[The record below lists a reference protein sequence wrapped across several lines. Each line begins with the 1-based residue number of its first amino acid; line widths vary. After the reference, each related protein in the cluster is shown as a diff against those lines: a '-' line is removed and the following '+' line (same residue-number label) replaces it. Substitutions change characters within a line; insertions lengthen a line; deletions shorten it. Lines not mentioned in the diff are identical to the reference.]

1 MIVQEYLRRL
11 LKDKARLRK
20 WKRIMI
26 ALSCI
31 VVVCTV
37 YALSL
42 PAQTLTCDKEE
53 HTHTAEC
60 YDENNELICEKEE
73 HTHTD
78 DCNKQEEVNEQEE
91 VVKDEPETQN
101 KDEQVSQE
109 SEEETTTTT
118 ETTTETTKQPFDLSL
133 DANKDKIKS
142 IDVYYKDASDKW
154 QSLNSGTADPNSTE
168 LYLKVEFYE
177 IDTEVLL
184 EQHDGILVYSLPD
197 FMRDFEKAGNGN
209 LLAGERNIGTIEIE
223 NNQVK
228 ITLKKDYL
236 NELVTNSSNQLDG
249 SFYVKGQIDL
259 TEINKNN
266 GQATLVVG
274 KKTVTLDYGP
284 DCIEEFG
291 SVTIDKQIPNVDK
304 KDNSLTYTVTVT
316 AGKDGCKGLYV
327 VDKFTSNS
335 NLVSYL
341 GNISSTETT
350 LTSEDNRKDPCD
362 PFETIEKSSSQSHGK
377 IYKANIP
384 DSNQT
389 NITNP
394 YIVWN
399 IGNMEPNEIRTLTY
413 YVKLKDKESLNGNT
427 INNSASLYS
436 KGSTDTYD
444 KGIGTA
450 KFTPKID
457 YSNQFTKTV
466 DGNITRNKDGSYTIP
481 FKSYIS
487 IHEATSNY
495 TIKNLQFYDYL
506 KHDLNTEIN
515 DDLLQ
520 YIHFNKSSFKLYKN
534 NDNNPV
540 DASQYNIK
548 WSTDNTE
555 FKEWN
560 ENDNFRS
567 FVLSGNEDTPINLSP
582 GDSCYITYSVT
593 VKPEAFAKLHTD
605 SINAFNR
612 FIAHADNVDKQSKF
626 TGGFE
631 AWNSISNIKTYE
643 WNGKQVEHT
652 ATTSSKIETMSGDRF
667 IYENKA
673 IQKDSTSDT
682 SFTIPEGSY
691 KYTVE
696 TNKTL
701 NDFNV
706 NEVKMTDTLTSKHMK
721 YVGYMKVDALEAEV
735 NSQKLQWDEASQNYK
750 LQSTYNVVETKWVKI
765 DDQNSFSLK
774 PSELGWTD
782 KNYYA
787 YRFTYYAKP
796 DNLDTFTETKVKNK
810 FTLEGVV
817 KKGTGEFTFNKE
829 DVSKETTLTIKGN
842 LNLKAN
848 KQSWYYKEPNT
859 DSNTW
864 ANGELYWVVD
874 IGGTQINKDMVFRD
888 LIKTGDGITPS
899 NLRQGSLV
907 GIYKGTLPEGKN
919 ISDYK
924 DIEDLKNKSGL
935 TPIND
940 KFISQL
946 NGTNELL
953 LTAKDDIQLGN
964 EKVYM
969 IIKSEPSE
977 LPSPTNNRDT
987 KTYKNSIYI
996 KEDGEYVSEIP
1007 AEKTLYTSPKI
1018 LKELGQVFKYDGTKV
1033 TTLQIGADKKGNGD
1047 ADPSKIDTNL
1057 LNKSLNKSHGVFIS
1071 WAFKVNYDG
1080 QLSGDYDVIDDIPDG
1095 MEFSYM
1101 RVKWHGDE
1109 YDASKVTSKTI
1120 DNPGS
1125 GWEFRENDST
1135 NDNGN
1140 SEHTIYYVNIDRKQ
1154 TKIRLGEFVSK
1165 SIRDNNS
1172 VDVQVVCRITDPQVL
1187 LGAQPSDFINKVTL
1201 QKNGKDI
1208 ATSSSQVPVK
1218 LNKTDKN
1225 IVKEIAKKNGQKLEF
1240 EINTNQLGQTLP
1252 TNDNGGLTLVDRL
1265 GDNLR
1270 LDITSVKVYKNNNEE
1285 VTGCVIAYQ
1294 DKTLEISNIPNDVPI
1309 KIRYT
1314 VTVNMKP
1321 GDPVNIANTAYW
1333 KGYSE
1338 NGGDTVLESYS
1349 YSVSGTIGA
1358 SSVVNFKL
1366 TKLDQ
1371 NNLDKVLKG
1380 ATFQIEKCTFD
1391 EYGKMATS
1399 DKMDL
1404 TTGDDG
1410 TIAQNLQYDTLYKI
1424 TETKAPDGYVLNKEP
1439 IYIFD
1444 VYKAKDSDVDTITQ
1458 YLKTEDLRV
1467 SYQEENF
1474 SLGVTNHKGEI
1485 TVVKKFINDAAGKST
1500 KPVSGTYRFG
1510 LYDDPNKLEKP
1521 LQPPKTITYSANDNP
1536 DKSVKFENLELDKTY
1551 YVYELDDKDQP
1562 ITDTSK
1568 EVTINTMN
1576 YQVVYKNETKNT
1588 DTSSAQNGETI
1599 VVTNKSRTKILPS
1612 TGSVGTL
1619 IYRLL
1624 GATLVVASLICLSN
1638 INKNNR
1644 KEKRRK
1650 R

>member
-42 PAQTLTCDKEE
+42 PAQTFACDKEE

-73 HTHTD
+73 HTHNEY
-78 DCNKQEEVNEQEE
+78 CNKQEEVANN
-91 VVKDEPETQN
+91 EPETIN
-101 KDEQVSQE
+101 DEQVSQV
-109 SEEETTTTT
+109 SEVEEPTTTTTTT
-118 ETTTETTKQPFDLSL
+118 ETTTEPFDLSSE
-133 DANKDKIKS
+133 ANKGKIKS
-142 IDVYYKDASDKW
+142 VVMYYKDANDKW
-154 QSLNSGTADPNSTE
+154 QNLDEGDAKPNSTE
-168 LYLKVEFYE
+168 LYLKVEFDQ
-177 IDTEVLL
+177 IDTKNLL
-184 EQHDGILVYSLPD
+184 EQHNGTLVYKLPD
-197 FMRDFEKAGNGN
+197 FMRDFEKAGNGT
-209 LLAGERNIGTIEIE
+209 LLAGDKNIGTIDIE
-223 NNQVK
+223 NTQVK
-228 ITLKKDYL
+228 FTLDQTYL
-236 NELVTNSSNQLDG
+236 KNLVDHGNNQLNG

-259 TEINKNN
+259 TKINSTN
-266 GQATLVVG
+266 GKATLTVG
-274 KKTVTLDYGP
+274 NKKVTLDYGP
-284 DCIEEFG
+284 DCIEKFG
-291 SVTIDKQIPNVDK
+291 SVTISKQIPNVDK

-316 AGKDGCKGLYV
+316 AGNDGCKGLYV
-327 VDKFTSNS
+327 VDKFISNS
-335 NLVSYL
+335 NLVNYL

-350 LTSEDNRKDPCD
+350 LTSEDNRQDPD
-362 PFETIEKSSSQSHGK
+362 PFETIVNSSSQSHGK
-377 IYKANIP
+377 IYKAKIP
-384 DSNQT
+384 DSNTKIPASGEQ
-389 NITNP
+389 NITDP
-394 YIVWN
+394 CIVWN
-399 IGNMEPNEIRTLTY
+399 IGNMEPNEIRKLTY
-413 YVKLKDKESLNGNT
+413 YVKLNDNESLNGNT
-427 INNSASLYS
+427 IKNNATLYS
-436 KGSTDTYD
+436 KSDTGTYY
-444 KGIGTA
+444 KGEGNPD
-450 KFTPKID
+450 FTPKID

-466 DGNITRNKDGSYTIP
+466 DGNITRNTDGSYTIP
-481 FKSYIS
+481 FKSSIS
-487 IHEATSNY
+487 IKKDTSNY

-515 DDLLQ
+515 DDLLK

-534 NDNNPV
+534 NNPV

-548 WSTDNTE
+548 WSTDNTN

-560 ENDNFRS
+560 DKDNFRS
-567 FVLSGNEDTPINLSP
+567 FILSGNEDTPIDLSP
-582 GDSCYITYSVT
+582 GESCYITYSVT

-605 SINAFNR
+605 SIRAFNR
-612 FIAHADNVDKQSKF
+612 FIAHADNVNKRDDF
-626 TGGFE
+626 AGGFE

-643 WNGKQVEHT
+643 WNGKQVDPN
-652 ATTSSKIETMSGDRF
+652 ATTSSETETMNEDRF
-667 IYENKA
+667 VYTGSEI
-673 IQKDSTSDT
+673 IKDSSSSTT
-682 SFTIPEGSY
+682 FTIPEGSY

-706 NEVKMTDTLTSKHMK
+706 NEVTMTDTLTSKHMK
-721 YVGYMKVDALEAEV
+721 YVGYMKVEALEADSISRDLNKGTNDTYTL
-735 NSQKLQWDEASQNYK
+735 NSNY
-750 LQSTYNVVETKWVKI
+750 TPVDTKWIKI
-765 DDQNSFSLK
+765 DDQQSFSLK
-774 PSELGWTD
+774 PSALGWTD
-782 KNYYA
+782 KNYA
-787 YRFTYYAKP
+787 YRFTYYAQP
-796 DNLDTFTETKVKNK
+796 GNLDAFTETKVKNK

-817 KKGTGEFTFNKE
+817 KKGDGTFTFKQE

-842 LNLKAN
+842 LNLTAN
-848 KQSWYYKEPNT
+848 KQSWYYKEP

-864 ANGELYWVVD
+864 TNGELYWVVD

-924 DIEDLKNKSGL
+924 DIEDLKNNSGL
-935 TPIND
+935 APIDD
-940 KFISQL
+940 KFNSQL

-953 LTAKDDIQLGN
+953 LTAKENIGLGN

-987 KTYKNSIYI
+987 KTFKNSISI
-996 KEDGEYVSEIP
+996 EEDGEYVSEIV
-1007 AEKTLYTSPKI
+1007 AEKTLYTSPEI
-1018 LKELGQVFKYDGTKV
+1018 LKELGQVFKYDGTRV
-1033 TTLQIGADKKGNGD
+1033 TTLQKGADKKNNGD

-1057 LNKSLNKSHGVFIS
+1057 LDKSKGVFIS

-1080 QLSGDYDVIDDIPDG
+1080 QLSGAYDVIDDIPDG

-1101 RVKWHGDE
+1101 RVKWHGD
-1109 YDASKVTSKTI
+1109 DASQVTSKTI
-1120 DNPGS
+1120 ENFDSNA
-1125 GWEFRENDST
+1125 WEQKYNDST
-1135 NDNGN
+1135 NDNN
-1140 SEHTIYYVNIDRKQ
+1140 KSEHTIYYVSKDKKR
-1154 TKIRLGEFVSK
+1154 TMIRLGEFVSK

-1208 ATSSSQVPVK
+1208 ATSSSKVPVQ
-1218 LNKTDKN
+1218 LNDTDKN
-1225 IVKEIAKKNGQKLEF
+1225 INKELAKKNGQKLEF
-1240 EINTNQLGQTLP
+1240 EIDTNQLGQTLP
-1252 TNDNGGLTLVDRL
+1252 TNDNGGLTLVDKL

-1270 LDITSVKVYKNNNEE
+1270 LDTTSVKVYKNNNEE
-1285 VTGCVIAYQ
+1285 VTGCKIAYQ
-1294 DKTLEISNIPNDVPI
+1294 DNTLEIRNIPNDIPI
-1309 KIRYT
+1309 KIKYT

-1338 NGGDTVLESYS
+1338 KGGDTVLESYS

-1366 TKLDQ
+1366 TKQDQ
-1371 NNLDKVLKG
+1371 NNLSNVLNG
-1380 ATFQIEKCTFD
+1380 ATFEIEKCTFD
-1391 EYGKMATS
+1391 EHGKMVTS

-1410 TIAQNLQYDTLYKI
+1410 TITQNLQYDTLYKI

-1500 KPVSGTYRFG
+1500 KPVSGIYRFG

-1536 DKSVKFENLELDKTY
+1536 DKSVKFENLELNKTY
-1551 YVYELDDKDQP
+1551 YVYELDDQDKP
-1562 ITDTSK
+1562 ITDTLK

-1612 TGSVGTL
+1612 TGSIGTL

-1624 GATLVVASLICLSN
+1624 GATLVVVSVICLSN

-1644 KEKRRK
+1644 KKNRRK
-1650 R
+1650 K

>member
-1 MIVQEYLRRL
+1 
-11 LKDKARLRK
+11 
-20 WKRIMI
+20 MI

-78 DCNKQEEVNEQEE
+78 DCYKQEEVNEQEE
-91 VVKDEPETQN
+91 VVEDEPETIN
-101 KDEQVSQE
+101 NEQVSHE

-118 ETTTETTKQPFDLSL
+118 TTETTTEPFDLSS
-133 DANKDKIKS
+133 DANKEKITS
-142 IDVYYKDASDKW
+142 IVMYFKDENGTWNNLEDGNASP
-154 QSLNSGTADPNSTE
+154 SSTE
-168 LYLKVEFYE
+168 LYLKVEFDK
-177 IDTEVLL
+177 IDTKNLL
-184 EQHDGILVYSLPD
+184 EQHNGILVYSLPK
-197 FMRDFEKAGNGN
+197 FMRDFKNAGNGN

-223 NNQVK
+223 NNQAK

-266 GQATLVVG
+266 GKATLVVG
-274 KKTVTLDYGP
+274 KKTVILDYGKE
-284 DCIEEFG
+284 CIEKFG
-291 SVTIDKQIPNVDK
+291 SVTIDKQISNVDK
-304 KDNSLTYTVTVT
+304 VNNYLTYTVTVT

-327 VDKFTSNS
+327 VDKFTSNA
-335 NLVSYL
+335 NLVSYA

-350 LTSEDNRKDPCD
+350 LTSNDNKKD
-362 PFETIEKSSSQSHGK
+362 PFEMLIEASHGK
-377 IYKANIP
+377 IYKAEIP
-384 DSNQT
+384 DATTKIPKPGASE
-389 NITNP
+389 IKNP
-394 YIVWN
+394 CIVWN
-399 IGNMEPNEIRTLTY
+399 IGNMGPNESRMLTY
-413 YVKLKDKESLNGNT
+413 YVKLNDKESLKDKP
-427 INNSASLYS
+427 IDNSASLYS

-444 KGIGTA
+444 KGSEKA
-450 KFTPKID
+450 SFTPTIV
-457 YSNQFTKTV
+457 YSSFEKYV
-466 DGNITRNKDGSYTIP
+466 DGTIKRNSDGSYTIP
-481 FKSYIS
+481 FKSLIS
-487 IHEATSNY
+487 IKKDESNY

-506 KHDLNTEIN
+506 KHNMNTEI
-515 DDLLQ
+515 DADLLQ
-520 YIHFNKSSFKLYKN
+520 YIHFDRNSFKLYMN
-534 NDNNPV
+534 NDNKPV
-540 DASQYNIK
+540 DSSQYNIK
-548 WSTDNTE
+548 WSTKTDNTG
-555 FKEWN
+555 FQEW
-560 ENDNFRS
+560 DDKVNFRS
-567 FVLSGNEDTPINLSP
+567 FVLSGNKDNPINLSP
-582 GDSCYITYSVT
+582 GESCYITYNVI
-593 VKPEAFAKLHTD
+593 VKPEAFAQMHTDTLHT
-605 SINAFNR
+605 FNR
-612 FIAHADNVDKQSKF
+612 FIAHADNVDKRDDF
-626 TGGFE
+626 AGGFE
-631 AWNSISNIKTYE
+631 AWNSIANIKTYE
-643 WNGKQVEHT
+643 WNGKQVEQT
-652 ATTSSKIETMSGDRF
+652 ATTTSQKVTMSRDRF

-673 IQKDSTSDT
+673 IQKDSTSNT

-706 NEVKMTDTLTSKHMK
+706 NEVTMTDTLTSKHLK
-721 YVGYMKVDALEAEV
+721 YVGYMKVEALEADSISRDLNKGTNDTYTL
-735 NSQKLQWDEASQNYK
+735 NSNY
-750 LQSTYNVVETKWVKI
+750 TTVDTKWIKI
-765 DDQNSFSLK
+765 DGQKTFSLK

-782 KNYYA
+782 KNYA

-796 DNLDTFTETKVKNK
+796 DDLSAFTETKVKNK

-817 KKGTGEFTFNKE
+817 KKGDGTFTFNKE

-842 LNLKAN
+842 LNLTAN

-859 DSNTW
+859 DTNTW
-864 ANGELYWVVD
+864 TNGELYWVVD
-874 IGGTQINKDMVFRD
+874 IGGSQINKDMVFRD
-888 LIKTGDGITPS
+888 LIKTGDGITNS
-899 NLRQGSLV
+899 ILREGSLV

-935 TPIND
+935 TPID
-940 KFISQL
+940 GKFTSQL

-953 LTAKDDIQLGN
+953 LTANDDIQLGN

-1033 TTLQIGADKKGNGD
+1033 TTLKIGADKKNNGD
-1047 ADPSKIDTNL
+1047 ADPYKIDTNL
-1057 LNKSLNKSHGVFIS
+1057 LEKSRGVFIS

-1080 QLSGDYDVIDDIPDG
+1080 QLSGAYDVIDDIPDG
-1095 MEFSYM
+1095 MEFIYM
-1101 RVKWHGDE
+1101 RVKWHGD
-1109 YDASKVTSKTI
+1109 DASKVTSKKI
-1120 DNPGS
+1120 DNLS
-1125 GWEFRENDST
+1125 GWEFNENDST
-1135 NDNGN
+1135 NDNN
-1140 SEHTIYYVNIDRKQ
+1140 NPEHTIYYVSKDKKR
-1154 TKIRLGEFVSK
+1154 TMIRLGDFTSK
-1165 SIRDNNS
+1165 SVRDNNS
-1172 VDVQVVCRITDPQVL
+1172 VDVQIVCRITDPQVL
-1187 LGAQPSDFINKVTL
+1187 LSAQPSDFINKVTL
-1201 QKNGKDI
+1201 QKDGKDI
-1208 ATSSSQVPVK
+1208 TTSSSKVPVQ
-1218 LNKTDKN
+1218 LTKTDKN
-1225 IVKEIAKKNGQKLEF
+1225 IDKQLAKKNGQKLEF

-1252 TNDNGGLTLVDRL
+1252 TNDNGGLTLVDKL
-1265 GDNLR
+1265 GDNLK
-1270 LDITSVKVYKNNNEE
+1270 LDTTSVKVFNSNNEE
-1285 VTGCVIAYQ
+1285 LTDCKKSYQ
-1294 DKTLEISNIPNDVPI
+1294 NNILEIKIPNNIPI
-1309 KIRYT
+1309 KITYT
-1314 VTVNMKP
+1314 ATVNAKP
-1321 GDPVNIANTAYW
+1321 GDSVNIANTAYW

-1338 NGGDTVLESYS
+1338 NGGETVQERCSYN
-1349 YSVSGTIGA
+1349 VSGTFGA

-1366 TKLDQ
+1366 TKQDE
-1371 NNLDKVLKG
+1371 NDMDKVLND
-1380 ATFQIEKCTFD
+1380 ATFKIEKCTFD
-1391 EYGKMATS
+1391 ADGKMTTS
-1399 DKMDL
+1399 DISTV
-1404 TTGDDG
+1404 TTDENG

-1424 TETKAPDGYVLNKEP
+1424 TETQAPNGYVLNKEP

-1444 VYKAKDSDVDTITQ
+1444 VNKAKDSDVDTITQ

-1467 SYQEENF
+1467 RYQEENF
-1474 SLGVTNHKGEI
+1474 SIGVTNHKGEI
-1485 TVVKKFINDAAGKST
+1485 TVVKKFINDAAGKSI

-1510 LYDDPNKLEKP
+1510 LYDDQNKW
-1521 LQPPKTITYSANDNP
+1521 LQTQSITYNVGDTQ
-1536 DKSVKFENLELDKTY
+1536 DKSVKFENLELNRTY
-1551 YVYELDDKDQP
+1551 YVYELDDQDKP

-1576 YQVVYKNETKNT
+1576 YQVFYEKNGTA
-1588 DTSSAQNGETI
+1588 TSSAQNGDTVI
-1599 VVTNKSRTKILPS
+1599 VTNKSRTKILPS
-1612 TGSVGTL
+1612 TGSMGTL

-1638 INKNNR
+1638 INKNKR

>member
-1 MIVQEYLRRL
+1 MQEYLRRL

-20 WKRIMI
+20 WKRVMI

-78 DCNKQEEVNEQEE
+78 DCYKQEEVNEQEE
-91 VVKDEPETQN
+91 VVKDELETIN
-101 KDEQVSQE
+101 NEQVSQE
-109 SEEETTTTT
+109 SEEETTTTTTT
-118 ETTTETTKQPFDLSL
+118 ETTTETTKQPFDLSSE
-133 DANKDKIKS
+133 ANKDKITS
-142 IDVYYKDASDKW
+142 VFMYYKDADDKW
-154 QSLNSGTADPNSTE
+154 QNLDKGDAKPNSTE
-168 LYLKVEFYE
+168 LYLKVEFDK
-177 IDTEVLL
+177 INTKNLL
-184 EQHDGILVYSLPD
+184 EQHNGILLYSLPD
-197 FMRDFEKAGNGN
+197 FMRDFEKAGNGT
-209 LLAGERNIGTIEIE
+209 LLAGDKNIGTIEIE
-223 NNQVK
+223 KNKVK
-228 ITLKKDYL
+228 FTLDHTYL
-236 NELVTNSSNQLDG
+236 KGLVDKGSNQLNG

-259 TEINKNN
+259 TKINQNN
-266 GQATLVVG
+266 GEAKLVVG
-274 KKTVTLDYGP
+274 DKTVTLNYGP
-284 DCIEEFG
+284 DCIEKFG
-291 SVTIDKQIPNVDK
+291 SVDMKKEMSNVDK
-304 KDNSLTYTVTVT
+304 VNNYLTYTVTVT
-316 AGKDGCKGLYV
+316 AGKDGCKDLYV
-327 VDKFTSNS
+327 VDKFTSNA
-335 NLVSYL
+335 NLVSYA

-350 LTSEDNRKDPCD
+350 LTSEDNNKD
-362 PFETIEKSSSQSHGK
+362 PFETIISGATHGK
-377 IYKANIP
+377 IYKASIP
-384 DSNQT
+384 DATTKIPDAGVSD
-389 NITNP
+389 ITNP
-394 YIVWN
+394 CIVWH
-399 IGNMEPNEIRTLTY
+399 IGDMKPNESRTLTY
-413 YVKLKDKESLNGNT
+413 YVKLNDKANLSGQT
-427 INNSASLYS
+427 IKNNASLYS
-436 KGSTDTYD
+436 KSSKDIYEKKVDD
-444 KGIGTA
+444 KNRNA
-450 KFTPKID
+450 EFTPKID

-466 DGNITRNKDGSYTIP
+466 NGNITRNKDGSYTIP

-487 IHEATSNY
+487 IHEDTSNY

-548 WSTDNTE
+548 WSTDNTK

-560 ENDNFRS
+560 DEDNFRS

-582 GDSCYITYSVT
+582 GESCYITYSVT

-605 SINAFNR
+605 SIHAFNR
-612 FIAHADNVDKQSKF
+612 FIAHADNVDEQSKF
-626 TGGFE
+626 AGGFE

-643 WNGKQVEHT
+643 WNGKQVEQT
-652 ATTSSKIETMSGDRF
+652 ATTSSKIETMSGDKF
-667 IYENKA
+667 IYENNK
-673 IQKDSTSDT
+673 IIKDLTSNT
-682 SFTIPEGSY
+682 NFTIPEGSY

-774 PSELGWTD
+774 PSELGWTN
-782 KNYYA
+782 KNYA
-787 YRFTYYAKP
+787 YRFTYYARP
-796 DNLDTFTETKVKNK
+796 DDLSTFTETKVKNK

-817 KKGTGEFTFNKE
+817 KKGDGTITTFDKE
-829 DVSKETTLTIKGN
+829 DVSRETTLTIKGN
-842 LNLKAN
+842 LNLTAN
-848 KQSWYYKEPNT
+848 KQSWYYKEP

-864 ANGELYWVVD
+864 TNGELYWVVD

-899 NLRQGSLV
+899 NLREGSLV
-907 GIYKGTLPEGKN
+907 GIYKGTLKEGKN

-935 TPIND
+935 TSID
-940 KFISQL
+940 GKFTSQL

-953 LTAKDDIQLGN
+953 LTANDDIQLGN

-1033 TTLQIGADKKGNGD
+1033 TTLQIGADKKNNGD

-1057 LNKSLNKSHGVFIS
+1057 LEKSRGVFIS

-1080 QLSGDYDVIDDIPDG
+1080 QLSGAYDVIDDIPDG
-1095 MEFSYM
+1095 MEFTYM
-1101 RVKWHGDE
+1101 RVKWHGD
-1109 YDASKVTSKTI
+1109 DASKVTSKTI
-1120 DNPGS
+1120 ENLDSNA
-1125 GWEFRENDST
+1125 WEQKYNYST

-1140 SEHTIYYVNIDRKQ
+1140 SEHTIYYVSKDKKQ
-1154 TKIRLGEFVSK
+1154 TMIRLGEFVSK

-1201 QKNGKDI
+1201 QKDGKDI
-1208 ATSSSQVPVK
+1208 ATSSSKVPVQ
-1218 LNKTDKN
+1218 LDDTDKN
-1225 IVKEIAKKNGQKLEF
+1225 IDKKLVNKNGQKLDF
-1240 EINTNQLGQTLP
+1240 EINTNQLSQTLP
-1252 TNDNGGLTLVDRL
+1252 TNDNGELTLVDKL
-1265 GDNLR
+1265 GDNLK
-1270 LDITSVKVYKNNNEE
+1270 LDTTSVKVFNSNNEE
-1285 VTGCVIAYQ
+1285 LTDCKKSYQ
-1294 DKTLEISNIPNDVPI
+1294 NNILEIKIPNNIPI
-1309 KIRYT
+1309 KITYT
-1314 VTVNMKP
+1314 ATVNAKP
-1321 GDPVNIANTAYW
+1321 GDSVNIANTAYW

-1338 NGGDTVLESYS
+1338 NGGGTVQQSYS
-1349 YSVSGTIGA
+1349 YNVSGTIGA

-1366 TKLDQ
+1366 TKQDE
-1371 NNLDKVLKG
+1371 NDMDKVLND
-1380 ATFQIEKCTFD
+1380 ATFKIEKCTFD
-1391 EYGKMATS
+1391 ADGKMTTS
-1399 DKMDL
+1399 DISTV
-1404 TTGDDG
+1404 TTDENG
-1410 TIAQNLQYDTLYKI
+1410 TITQNLQYDTLYKI

-1444 VYKAKDSDVDTITQ
+1444 VNKAKDSDVGPIKQ
-1458 YLKTEDLRV
+1458 YLKNEDLKVR
-1467 SYQEENF
+1467 YQEENF
-1474 SLGVTNHKGEI
+1474 SLGVMNHKGEI
-1485 TVVKKFINDAAGKST
+1485 TVVKKFINDAAGKSI
-1500 KPVSGTYRFG
+1500 KPVSGAYRFG
-1510 LYDDPNKLEKP
+1510 LYDDQNKW
-1521 LQPPKTITYSANDNP
+1521 LQTQSITYNVGDTQ
-1536 DKSVKFENLELDKTY
+1536 DKSVKFENLELNRTY

-1576 YQVVYKNETKNT
+1576 YQVFYEKNGTA
-1588 DTSSAQNGETI
+1588 TSSAQNGDTVI
-1599 VVTNKSRTKILPS
+1599 VTNKSRTKILPS
-1612 TGSVGTL
+1612 TGSMGTL

>member
-1 MIVQEYLRRL
+1 MQEYLRRL

-91 VVKDEPETQN
+91 VVKDKPEAQN
-101 KDEQVSQE
+101 KDEQVSQV
-109 SEEETTTTT
+109 SEEETTTTTT
-118 ETTTETTKQPFDLSL
+118 ETTTETTKQPFDLSS
-133 DANKDKIKS
+133 DANKEKIKS
-142 IDVYYKDASDKW
+142 VDVYYKDANDKW
-154 QSLNSGTADPNSTE
+154 QSLNEGNADPNSTE
-168 LYLKVEFYE
+168 LYLKVEFDE

-184 EQHDGILVYSLPD
+184 EQHDGILVYNLPAC
-197 FMRDFEKAGNGN
+197 MRDFEKAGNGI
-209 LLAGERNIGTIEIE
+209 LKAGNEDIGKIEIE
-223 NNQVK
+223 NNKVK
-228 ITLKKDYL
+228 VTLDKKYL
-236 NELVTNSSNQLDG
+236 NKLVTNSNNQLNG

-259 TEINKNN
+259 TKINKSD
-266 GQATLVVG
+266 GKATLTVG
-274 KKTVTLDYGP
+274 NKTITLDYGP
-284 DCIEEFG
+284 DCIEKFG
-291 SVTIDKQIPNVDK
+291 SVTIDKQISNVDK

-341 GNISSTETT
+341 GNISSTETELNST
-350 LTSEDNRKDPCD
+350 DNKQD

-377 IYKANIP
+377 IYKAKIP
-384 DSNQT
+384 DSNT
-389 NITNP
+389 KIPASGEPNITNP
-394 YIVWN
+394 CIVWN

-427 INNSASLYS
+427 IKNSASLYS

-444 KGIGTA
+444 KGTGNA
-450 KFTPKID
+450 DFTPKID
-457 YSNQFTKTV
+457 YDGLFKKTV
-466 DGNITRNKDGSYTIP
+466 DGNITRNADDGSYTIP
-481 FKSYIS
+481 FKSSIS
-487 IHEATSNY
+487 IKKDTSNY

-515 DDLLQ
+515 ADLLQ
-520 YIHFNKSSFKLYKN
+520 YIHFDKSTFKLYKN
-534 NDNNPV
+534 NSVV
-540 DASQYNIK
+540 DSAKYNIK

-560 ENDNFRS
+560 DKDNFRS

-582 GDSCYITYSVT
+582 GESCYITYNVT

-612 FIAHADNVDKQSKF
+612 FIAHADNVDEQSKF
-626 TGGFE
+626 AGGFE

-643 WNGKQVEHT
+643 WNGKQVEKT
-652 ATTSSKIETMSGDRF
+652 ATTSSKTETMSGDRF
-667 IYENKA
+667 IYENKE
-673 IQKDSTSDT
+673 IQKDSTSNT

-706 NEVKMTDTLTSKHMK
+706 NEVTMTDTLTSKHMK
-721 YVGYMKVDALEAEV
+721 YVGYMKVDALEADSISRDLNKGTNDTYTL
-735 NSQKLQWDEASQNYK
+735 NSNY
-750 LQSTYNVVETKWVKI
+750 TTVDTKWIKI
-765 DDQNSFSLK
+765 DDQQSFSLK
-774 PSELGWTD
+774 PSALGWTD
-782 KNYYA
+782 KNYA

-796 DNLDTFTETKVKNK
+796 DNLDAFTETKVKNK

-817 KKGTGEFTFNKE
+817 KKGDGTFTFNKE

-842 LNLKAN
+842 LNLNAN
-848 KQSWYYKEPNT
+848 KQSWYYKEP

-864 ANGELYWVVD
+864 TNGELYWVVD

-899 NLRQGSLV
+899 NLREGSLV
-907 GIYKGTLPEGKN
+907 GIYKGTLKEGKN

-935 TPIND
+935 TSIDD
-940 KFISQL
+940 KFNSQL

-953 LTAKDDIQLGN
+953 LTAKEDISLGN

-1018 LKELGQVFKYDGTKV
+1018 LKELGQVFKYDGTTV
-1033 TTLQIGADKKGNGD
+1033 TTLQIGADKKNNGD
-1047 ADPSKIDTNL
+1047 ADPNKIDTKL
-1057 LNKSLNKSHGVFIS
+1057 LDNSKGVFIS

-1109 YDASKVTSKTI
+1109 DAASKVTSKTI

-1125 GWEFRENDST
+1125 GWEFRENDSP
-1135 NDNGN
+1135 NDNKK
-1140 SEHTIYYVNIDRKQ
+1140 SEHTIYYVSKDKKR
-1154 TKIRLGEFVSK
+1154 TMIRLGEFVSK

-1172 VDVQVVCRITDPQVL
+1172 VDVQVVCRVTDPQVL
-1187 LGAQPSDFINKVTL
+1187 LGAQPNNFINKVTL
-1201 QKNGKDI
+1201 QKDGKDI
-1208 ATSSSQVPVK
+1208 ATSSSKVPVQ
-1218 LNKTDKN
+1218 LDDTDKN
-1225 IVKEIAKKNGQKLEF
+1225 IDKKLVNKNGQKLEF

-1252 TNDNGGLTLVDRL
+1252 TNDNGELTLVDRL
-1265 GDNLR
+1265 GDNLK
-1270 LDITSVKVYKNNNEE
+1270 LDTTSVKVFNSNNEE
-1285 VTGCVIAYQ
+1285 LTNCKKSYQ
-1294 DKTLEISNIPNDVPI
+1294 NNILEIKIPNNIPI
-1309 KIRYT
+1309 KITYT
-1314 VTVNMKP
+1314 ATVNAKP
-1321 GDPVNIANTAYW
+1321 GDSVNIANTAYW

-1338 NGGDTVLESYS
+1338 NGGETVQERYS
-1349 YSVSGTIGA
+1349 YNVSGTIGA

-1366 TKLDQ
+1366 TKQDE
-1371 NNLDKVLKG
+1371 NDIDKVLNG
-1380 ATFQIEKCTFD
+1380 ATFKIDKCTI
-1391 EYGKMATS
+1391 EAN
-1399 DKMDL
+1399 
-1404 TTGDDG
+1404 GDITASEISTANTDANG
-1410 TIAQNLQYDTLYKI
+1410 TITKNLQYDTLYKI
-1424 TETKAPDGYVLNKEP
+1424 IETKAPDGYVLNKEP

-1444 VYKAKDSDVDTITQ
+1444 VYKAKDSDVGSIKK
-1458 YLKTEDLRV
+1458 YLKDADLRV

-1474 SLGVTNHKGEI
+1474 SLNVMNHKGEI

-1500 KPVSGTYRFG
+1500 EPVSGTYRFG
-1510 LYDDPNKLEKP
+1510 LYDDKKKLDEKAIIYDAGDT
-1521 LQPPKTITYSANDNP
+1521 Q
-1536 DKSVKFENLELDKTY
+1536 DKSVKFVNLDLDKTY

-1576 YQVVYKNETKNT
+1576 YQVVYEKNGITLSGEKN
-1588 DTSSAQNGETI
+1588 SETI

-1612 TGSVGTL
+1612 TGSMGTL

-1638 INKNNR
+1638 INKNKR

>member
-1 MIVQEYLRRL
+1 
-11 LKDKARLRK
+11 
-20 WKRIMI
+20 MI

-60 YDENNELICEKEE
+60 YDENNELVCEKEE

-118 ETTTETTKQPFDLSL
+118 TTETTTETTKQPFDLSSE
-133 DANKDKIKS
+133 ANKDKITS
-142 IDVYYKDASDKW
+142 VVMYYKDADDKW
-154 QSLNSGTADPNSTE
+154 QNLDKGDAKPNSTE
-168 LYLKVEFYE
+168 LYLKVEFDK
-177 IDTEVLL
+177 INTKNLL
-184 EQHDGILVYSLPD
+184 EQHNGILLYSLPD
-197 FMRDFEKAGNGN
+197 FMRDFEKAGNGT
-209 LLAGERNIGTIEIE
+209 LLAGDKNIGTIEIE
-223 NNQVK
+223 KNKVK
-228 ITLKKDYL
+228 FTLDQTYL
-236 NELVTNSSNQLDG
+236 KGLVDKGSNQLNG

-259 TEINKNN
+259 TKINNTDGK
-266 GQATLVVG
+266 ATLTVG
-274 KKTVTLDYGP
+274 NKTVTLDYGP
-284 DCIEEFG
+284 DCIEKFG
-291 SVTIDKQIPNVDK
+291 SVKIDKQIPNVDK

-341 GNISSTETT
+341 GNISSTETELNST
-350 LTSEDNRKDPCD
+350 DNKQD

-377 IYKANIP
+377 IYKAKIP
-384 DSNQT
+384 DSNT
-389 NITNP
+389 KIPASGEPNITNP
-394 YIVWN
+394 CIVWN

-427 INNSASLYS
+427 IKNSASLYS

-444 KGIGTA
+444 KGTGNA
-450 KFTPKID
+450 DFTPKID
-457 YSNQFTKTV
+457 YDGLFKKTV
-466 DGNITRNKDGSYTIP
+466 DGNITRNADDGSYTIP
-481 FKSYIS
+481 FKSSIS
-487 IHEATSNY
+487 IKKDTSNY

-515 DDLLQ
+515 ADLLQ
-520 YIHFNKSSFKLYKN
+520 YIHFDKSTFKLYKN
-534 NDNNPV
+534 NSVV
-540 DASQYNIK
+540 DSAKYNIK
-548 WSTDNTE
+548 WSIDNTE

-560 ENDNFRS
+560 DKDNFRS

-582 GDSCYITYSVT
+582 GESCYITYNVT

-612 FIAHADNVDKQSKF
+612 FIAHADNVDEQSKF
-626 TGGFE
+626 AGGFE

-643 WNGKQVEHT
+643 WNGKQVEKI
-652 ATTSSKIETMSGDRF
+652 ATTTPKTETMSRDRF
-667 IYENKA
+667 IYENNA
-673 IQKDSTSDT
+673 IQKDSTSNT

-706 NEVKMTDTLTSKHMK
+706 NEVTMTDTLTSNHMK
-721 YVGYMKVDALEAEV
+721 YVGYMKVEALKAEM
-735 NSQKLQWDEASQNYK
+735 NSQELQWDEASQNYK
-750 LQSTYNVVETKWVKI
+750 LQPTYNVVETKWVKI
-765 DDQNSFSLK
+765 DGQETFSLK

-782 KNYYA
+782 KNYA

-796 DNLDTFTETKVKNK
+796 DNLDAFTETKVKNK

-817 KKGTGEFTFNKE
+817 KKGDGTFTFNKE

-842 LNLKAN
+842 LNLTAN
-848 KQSWYYKEPNT
+848 KQSWYYKEP

-864 ANGELYWVVD
+864 TNGELYWVVD

-899 NLRQGSLV
+899 NLREGSLV

-924 DIEDLKNKSGL
+924 DIEELKNKSGL
-935 TPIND
+935 TPIDDN
-940 KFISQL
+940 FISQL

-953 LTAKDDIQLGN
+953 LTAKENIPLGN

-996 KEDGEYVSEIP
+996 KEDGEYVSEIV

-1018 LKELGQVFKYDGTKV
+1018 LKELGQVFKYDGTTV
-1033 TTLQIGADKKGNGD
+1033 TTLQIGADKKNNGD
-1047 ADPSKIDTNL
+1047 ADPNKIDTKL
-1057 LNKSLNKSHGVFIS
+1057 LDNSKGVFIS

-1109 YDASKVTSKTI
+1109 DAASKVTSKTI

-1125 GWEFRENDST
+1125 GWEFRENDSP
-1135 NDNGN
+1135 NDNKK
-1140 SEHTIYYVNIDRKQ
+1140 SEHTIYYVSKDKKR
-1154 TKIRLGEFVSK
+1154 TMIRLGEFVSK

-1172 VDVQVVCRITDPQVL
+1172 VDVQVVCRVTDPQVL
-1187 LGAQPSDFINKVTL
+1187 LGAQSSDFTNKVTL

-1208 ATSSSQVPVK
+1208 ATSSSNVPVQ
-1218 LNKTDKN
+1218 LDDTDKN
-1225 IVKEIAKKNGQKLEF
+1225 IDKKLVNKNGQKLDF
-1240 EINTNQLGQTLP
+1240 EINTNQLSQTLP
-1252 TNDNGGLTLVDRL
+1252 TNDNGGLTLVDKL

-1270 LDITSVKVYKNNNEE
+1270 LDTTSVKVYKNNNEE

-1294 DKTLEISNIPNDVPI
+1294 DKTLEIRNIPNDIPI
-1309 KIRYT
+1309 KIKYT

-1321 GDPVNIANTAYW
+1321 GDSLNIANTAYW

-1366 TKLDQ
+1366 TKQDQ
-1371 NNLDKVLKG
+1371 NDLSKVLSG
-1380 ATFQIEKCTFD
+1380 ATFKIEKCTFD
-1391 EYGKMATS
+1391 EYGKMTTS
-1399 DKMDL
+1399 EISTP
-1404 TTGDDG
+1404 TTGNDG
-1410 TIAQNLQYDTLYKI
+1410 TIAQNLQYDTLYRI
-1424 TETKAPDGYVLNKEP
+1424 TETQAPYGYVLDDKP
-1439 IYIFD
+1439 IYILD
-1444 VYKAKDSDVDTITQ
+1444 VKKGNESYVDTVKQ
-1458 YLKTEDLRV
+1458 YLKNINLEV

-1474 SLGVTNHKGEI
+1474 NLQVRNHKGEI
-1485 TVVKKFINDAAGKST
+1485 TVIKKFINDAAGKST

-1510 LYDDPNKLEKP
+1510 LYDDKNTL
-1521 LQPPKTITYSANDNP
+1521 LQPIKTITYSADDNP
-1536 DKSVKFENLELDKTY
+1536 DKSVKFENLELDKIY

-1576 YQVVYKNETKNT
+1576 YQVVYENSGTA
-1588 DTSSAQNGETI
+1588 TSSAQNGETVI
-1599 VVTNKSRTKILPS
+1599 VTNKSRTKILPS
-1612 TGSVGTL
+1612 TGSIGTL

-1638 INKNNR
+1638 ISKNNK

>member
-1 MIVQEYLRRL
+1 MQEYLRRL

-42 PAQTLTCDKEE
+42 PAQTMTCDKEE

-73 HTHTD
+73 HTHNE

-91 VVKDEPETQN
+91 VVKDEPETIN
-101 KDEQVSQE
+101 NEQVSQE

-118 ETTTETTKQPFDLSL
+118 TETTTQPFDLSSE
-133 DANKDKIKS
+133 ANKDKITS
-142 IDVYYKDASDKW
+142 IVMYFKDENGTWNNLEDGNASP
-154 QSLNSGTADPNSTE
+154 SSTE
-168 LYLKVEFYE
+168 LYLKVEFDK
-177 IDTEVLL
+177 IDTKNLL
-184 EQHDGILVYSLPD
+184 EQHNGILVYSLPK

-223 NNQVK
+223 NNQAK

-259 TEINKNN
+259 TKINNTDGK
-266 GQATLVVG
+266 ATLTVG
-274 KKTVTLDYGP
+274 NKTVTLDYGP
-284 DCIEEFG
+284 DCIEKFG
-291 SVTIDKQIPNVDK
+291 SVDMKKEMSNVDK
-304 KDNSLTYTVTVT
+304 VNNYLTYTVTVT
-316 AGKDGCKGLYV
+316 AGKDGCKDLYV

-341 GNISSTETT
+341 GNISTTETELNST
-350 LTSEDNRKDPCD
+350 DNKQD

-377 IYKANIP
+377 IYKAKIP
-384 DSNQT
+384 DSNT
-389 NITNP
+389 KIPASGEPNITNP
-394 YIVWN
+394 CIVWN

-427 INNSASLYS
+427 INNSALLYS
-436 KGSTDTYD
+436 QSSTDTYD
-444 KGIGTA
+444 KGTGNA
-450 KFTPKID
+450 DFTPKID
-457 YSNQFTKTV
+457 YDGLFKKTV
-466 DGNITRNKDGSYTIP
+466 DGNITRNADDGSYTIP
-481 FKSYIS
+481 FKSSIS
-487 IHEATSNY
+487 IKKDTSNY

-515 DDLLQ
+515 ADLLQ
-520 YIHFNKSSFKLYKN
+520 YIHFDKSTFKLYKN
-534 NDNNPV
+534 NSVV
-540 DASQYNIK
+540 DSAKYNIK

-560 ENDNFRS
+560 DKDNFRS

-582 GDSCYITYSVT
+582 GESCYITYSVT

-605 SINAFNR
+605 SIHAFNR
-612 FIAHADNVDKQSKF
+612 FIAHADNVNKRDDF
-626 TGGFE
+626 AGGFE

-643 WNGKQVEHT
+643 WNGKQVEKT
-652 ATTSSKIETMSGDRF
+652 ATTSSKTETMSGDRF
-667 IYENKA
+667 IYENKE
-673 IQKDSTSDT
+673 IQKDSTPNT

-706 NEVKMTDTLTSKHMK
+706 NEVTMTDTLTSKHMK
-721 YVGYMKVDALEAEV
+721 YVGYMKVEALEADSISRDLNKGTNDTYTL
-735 NSQKLQWDEASQNYK
+735 NSNY
-750 LQSTYNVVETKWVKI
+750 TRVDTKWVKI
-765 DDQNSFSLK
+765 NGQKTFSLK

-782 KNYYA
+782 KNYA
-787 YRFTYYAKP
+787 YRFTYYARP
-796 DNLDTFTETKVKNK
+796 DDLSTFTETKVKNK

-817 KKGTGEFTFNKE
+817 KKGDGTFTFNKE
-829 DVSKETTLTIKGN
+829 DVSRETTLTIKGN
-842 LNLKAN
+842 LNLNAN
-848 KQSWYYKEPNT
+848 KQSWYYKEP

-864 ANGELYWVVD
+864 TNGELYWVVD

-899 NLRQGSLV
+899 TLQDGSLV
-907 GIYKGTLPEGKN
+907 GIYKGTLLEGKN

-935 TPIND
+935 TPID
-940 KFISQL
+940 GKFTSQL

-953 LTAKDDIQLGN
+953 LTANDDIQLGD

-987 KTYKNSIYI
+987 KTFKNSISI
-996 KEDGEYVSEIP
+996 EEDGEYVSEIV

-1033 TTLQIGADKKGNGD
+1033 TTLQIGADKKNNGD
-1047 ADPSKIDTNL
+1047 ADPSKIDTKL
-1057 LNKSLNKSHGVFIS
+1057 LENSKDVFNSKGVFIS

-1080 QLSGDYDVIDDIPDG
+1080 QLSGDYDVIDDIPNG

-1109 YDASKVTSKTI
+1109 DAASKVTSKTI

-1125 GWEFRENDST
+1125 DWEFRENDSP
-1135 NDNGN
+1135 NDNKK
-1140 SEHTIYYVNIDRKQ
+1140 SEHTIYYVSKDKKR
-1154 TKIRLGEFVSK
+1154 TMIRLGEFVSK

-1172 VDVQVVCRITDPQVL
+1172 VDVQVVCRVTDPQVL
-1187 LGAQPSDFINKVTL
+1187 LGAQPNNFINKVTL
-1201 QKNGKDI
+1201 QKDGKDI
-1208 ATSSSQVPVK
+1208 ATSSSKVPVQ
-1218 LNKTDKN
+1218 LTKTDKN
-1225 IVKEIAKKNGQKLEF
+1225 IDKQLAETNGQKLKF

-1252 TNDNGGLTLVDRL
+1252 TNDNGELTLVDKL
-1265 GDNLR
+1265 GDNLK
-1270 LDITSVKVYKNNNEE
+1270 LDTTSVKVFNSNNEE
-1285 VTGCVIAYQ
+1285 LTNCKKSYQ
-1294 DKTLEISNIPNDVPI
+1294 NNILEIKIPNNIPI
-1309 KIRYT
+1309 KITYT
-1314 VTVNMKP
+1314 ATVNAKP
-1321 GDPVNIANTAYW
+1321 GDSVNIANTAYW

-1338 NGGDTVLESYS
+1338 NGGKTVQQSYS
-1349 YSVSGTIGA
+1349 YNVSGTIGA

-1366 TKLDQ
+1366 TKQDE
-1371 NNLDKVLKG
+1371 NDIDKVLSG
-1380 ATFQIEKCTFD
+1380 ATFKIEKCTFD
-1391 EYGKMATS
+1391 ADGKMTTS
-1399 DKMDL
+1399 DISTV
-1404 TTGDDG
+1404 TTDENG
-1410 TIAQNLQYDTLYKI
+1410 TITQNLQYDTLYKI

-1444 VYKAKDSDVDTITQ
+1444 VNKAKDSDVDPIKQ
-1458 YLKTEDLRV
+1458 YLKNEDLKVR
-1467 SYQEENF
+1467 YQEENF
-1474 SLGVTNHKGEI
+1474 SLGVMNHKGEI
-1485 TVVKKFINDAAGKST
+1485 TVVKKFINDAAGKLT

-1510 LYDDPNKLEKP
+1510 LYDDQNKW
-1521 LQPPKTITYSANDNP
+1521 LQTQPITYNAGDTQ
-1536 DKSVKFENLELDKTY
+1536 DKSVKFENLELNRTY
-1551 YVYELDDKDQP
+1551 YVYELDDKNQP

-1612 TGSVGTL
+1612 TGSIGTL

>member
-1 MIVQEYLRRL
+1 M
-11 LKDKARLRK
+11 D
-20 WKRIMI
+20 
-26 ALSCI
+26 S
-31 VVVCTV
+31 
-37 YALSL
+37 
-42 PAQTLTCDKEE
+42 
-53 HTHTAEC
+53 
-60 YDENNELICEKEE
+60 EN
-73 HTHTD
+73 
-78 DCNKQEEVNEQEE
+78 
-91 VVKDEPETQN
+91 
-101 KDEQVSQE
+101 
-109 SEEETTTTT
+109 
-118 ETTTETTKQPFDLSL
+118 L
-133 DANKDKIKS
+133 D
-142 IDVYYKDASDKW
+142 
-154 QSLNSGTADPNSTE
+154 SGNGNPNSTE
-168 LYLKVEFYE
+168 LYLKVEFDKINTKE
-177 IDTEVLL
+177 FL
-184 EQHDGILVYSLPD
+184 EKHNGILVYSLPD
-197 FMRDFEKAGNGN
+197 FMRDFEKAGNGT
-209 LLAGERNIGTIEIE
+209 LLAGDKNIGTIEIE
-223 NNQVK
+223 KNKVK
-228 ITLKKDYL
+228 FTLDQTYL
-236 NELVTNSSNQLDG
+236 KGLVDKGSNQLNG

-259 TEINKNN
+259 TKINQNN
-266 GQATLVVG
+266 GEAKLVVG
-274 KKTVTLDYGP
+274 NKTVILDYGP

-291 SVTIDKQIPNVDK
+291 NVTIDKQIPNVDK

-341 GNISSTETT
+341 GNISSTETELNST
-350 LTSEDNRKDPCD
+350 DNKQD

-377 IYKANIP
+377 IYKAKIP
-384 DSNQT
+384 DSNT
-389 NITNP
+389 KIPTSGEPNITNP
-394 YIVWN
+394 CIVWN

-548 WSTDNTE
+548 WSTDNTKFE
-555 FKEWN
+555 EWN
-560 ENDNFRS
+560 DEDNFRS

-582 GDSCYITYSVT
+582 GKSCYITYSVT

-605 SINAFNR
+605 SIHAFNR
-612 FIAHADNVDKQSKF
+612 FIAHADNVNKRDDF
-626 TGGFE
+626 AGGFE
-631 AWNSISNIKTYE
+631 AWNSIANIKTYE
-643 WNGKQVEHT
+643 WNAKQVEKI
-652 ATTSSKIETMSGDRF
+652 ATTTPKTETMSGDRF
-667 IYENKA
+667 IYENNA
-673 IQKDSTSDT
+673 IQKDSTSNT

-706 NEVKMTDTLTSKHMK
+706 NEVKMTDTLTSNHMK

-750 LQSTYNVVETKWVKI
+750 LQPTYNVVETKWVNI
-765 DDQNSFSLK
+765 NDQNSFSLK
-774 PSELGWTD
+774 PSDLGWTD
-782 KNYYA
+782 KNYA

-829 DVSKETTLTIKGN
+829 DVSRETTLTIKGN
-842 LNLKAN
+842 LNLKVN
-848 KQSWYYKEPNT
+848 KQSWYYKEP

-888 LIKTGDGITPS
+888 LIKTGDGITQS
-899 NLRQGSLV
+899 NLQEGSLV

-935 TPIND
+935 TSID
-940 KFISQL
+940 GKFTSQL

-996 KEDGEYVSEIP
+996 KEDGEYVSP
-1007 AEKTLYTSPKI
+1007 MDAEKTLYTSPKI
-1018 LKELGQVFKYDGTKV
+1018 LKELGQVFKYDGTV
-1033 TTLQIGADKKGNGD
+1033 TTLKIGADKKDNGD
-1047 ADPSKIDTNL
+1047 ADPSKIDTKL
-1057 LNKSLNKSHGVFIS
+1057 LDNSKGVFIS

-1109 YDASKVTSKTI
+1109 HDASQVKSKTI

-1125 GWEFRENDST
+1125 GWEFRENYST

-1140 SEHTIYYVNIDRKQ
+1140 SEHTIYYVNTDRKQ

-1240 EINTNQLGQTLP
+1240 EINTNHLGQTLP
-1252 TNDNGGLTLVDRL
+1252 ANDNGGLTLVDKL

-1270 LDITSVKVYKNNNEE
+1270 LDMTSVKVYKNNNVEL
-1285 VTGCVIAYQ
+1285 TDCIKSYQ
-1294 DKTLEISNIPNDVPI
+1294 NNTLEISRIPNDVPI

-1321 GDPVNIANTAYW
+1321 GDAVNIANTAYW

-1338 NGGDTVLESYS
+1338 NGGDTVQESYS
-1349 YSVSGTIGA
+1349 YSVSGIIQT

-1371 NNLDKVLKG
+1371 NNLDTVLRG
-1380 ATFQIEKCTFD
+1380 ATFKIEKCTFD
-1391 EYGKMATS
+1391 ESGNMTTS
-1399 DKMDL
+1399 DISTE
-1404 TTGDDG
+1404 TTNENGII
-1410 TIAQNLQYDTLYKI
+1410 TEQLQYDTLYRI
-1424 TETKAPDGYVLNKEP
+1424 TETQAPYGYVLDDKP
-1439 IYIFD
+1439 IYILD
-1444 VYKAKDSDVDTITQ
+1444 VKDKDNYVNTVKQKIKDGELNILYKQ
-1458 YLKTEDLRV
+1458 
-1467 SYQEENF
+1467 ENF
-1474 SLGVTNHKGEI
+1474 DLDVMNHKGEI

-1500 KPVSGTYRFG
+1500 KPVSGIYTFG
-1510 LYDDPNKLEKP
+1510 LYDDKNKLDEKAIIYDAGDT
-1521 LQPPKTITYSANDNP
+1521 Q
-1536 DKSVKFENLELDKTY
+1536 DKSVKFENLELNKTY
-1551 YVYELDDKDQP
+1551 YVYELDDQDKP

-1576 YQVVYKNETKNT
+1576 YQVVYEKNGITL
-1588 DTSSAQNGETI
+1588 SSDKSSETI

-1612 TGSVGTL
+1612 TGSIGTL

-1624 GATLVVASLICLSN
+1624 GAMLVVASLICLSN
-1638 INKNNR
+1638 INKNKR

-1650 R
+1650 I

>member
-1 MIVQEYLRRL
+1 
-11 LKDKARLRK
+11 
-20 WKRIMI
+20 MI

-91 VVKDEPETQN
+91 VVKDKPETQN
-101 KDEQVSQE
+101 KDEQVSQV

-118 ETTTETTKQPFDLSL
+118 TETTKETTTETTKQPFDLSS
-133 DANKDKIKS
+133 DANKEKIKS
-142 IDVYYKDASDKW
+142 VDVYYKDANDKW
-154 QSLNSGTADPNSTE
+154 QSLNEGNADPNSTE
-168 LYLKVEFYE
+168 LYLKVEFDE

-184 EQHDGILVYSLPD
+184 EQHDGILVYNLPAC
-197 FMRDFEKAGNGN
+197 MRDFEKAGNGI
-209 LLAGERNIGTIEIE
+209 LKAGNEDIGKIEIE
-223 NNQVK
+223 NNKVK
-228 ITLKKDYL
+228 VTLDKKYL
-236 NELVTNSSNQLDG
+236 NKLVTNSNNQLNG

-266 GQATLVVG
+266 GKATLVVG
-274 KKTVTLDYGP
+274 KKTVILDYGKE
-284 DCIEEFG
+284 CIEKFG
-291 SVTIDKQIPNVDK
+291 SVTIDKQISNVDK
-304 KDNSLTYTVTVT
+304 VNNYLTYTVTVT

-327 VDKFTSNS
+327 VDKFTSNA
-335 NLVSYL
+335 NLVSYA

-350 LTSEDNRKDPCD
+350 LTSNDNKKD
-362 PFETIEKSSSQSHGK
+362 PFEMPIEASHGK
-377 IYKANIP
+377 IYKAEIP
-384 DSNQT
+384 DATTKIPKPGASE
-389 NITNP
+389 IKNP
-394 YIVWN
+394 CIVWN
-399 IGNMEPNEIRTLTY
+399 IGNMGPNESRMLTY
-413 YVKLKDKESLNGNT
+413 YVKLNDKESLKDKP
-427 INNSASLYS
+427 IDNSASLYS

-444 KGIGTA
+444 KGSEKA
-450 KFTPKID
+450 SFTPTIV
-457 YSNQFTKTV
+457 YSSFEKYV
-466 DGNITRNKDGSYTIP
+466 DGTIKRNSDGSYTIP
-481 FKSYIS
+481 FKSLIS
-487 IHEATSNY
+487 IKKDESNY

-506 KHDLNTEIN
+506 KHNMNTEI
-515 DDLLQ
+515 DADLLQ
-520 YIHFNKSSFKLYKN
+520 YIHFDRNSFKLYMN
-534 NDNNPV
+534 NNEPV
-540 DASQYNIK
+540 DSSQYNIK
-548 WSTDNTE
+548 WSTKTDNTG
-555 FKEWN
+555 FQEW
-560 ENDNFRS
+560 DDKVNFRS
-567 FVLSGNEDTPINLSP
+567 FVLSGNKDNPINLSP
-582 GDSCYITYSVT
+582 GESCYITYNVI
-593 VKPEAFAKLHTD
+593 VKPEAFAQMHTDTLHT
-605 SINAFNR
+605 FNR
-612 FIAHADNVDKQSKF
+612 FIAHADNVDKRDDF
-626 TGGFE
+626 AGGFE
-631 AWNSISNIKTYE
+631 AWNSIANIKTYE
-643 WNGKQVEHT
+643 WNAKQVEKI
-652 ATTSSKIETMSGDRF
+652 ATTTPKTETMSGDRF
-667 IYENKA
+667 IYENNA
-673 IQKDSTSDT
+673 IQKDSTSNT

-750 LQSTYNVVETKWVKI
+750 LQPTYNVVETKWVKI
-765 DDQNSFSLK
+765 DGQKTFSLK

-782 KNYYA
+782 KNYA
-787 YRFTYYAKP
+787 YRFTYYARP
-796 DNLDTFTETKVKNK
+796 DDLSTFTETKVKNK

-817 KKGTGEFTFNKE
+817 KKGDGTFTFNKE
-829 DVSKETTLTIKGN
+829 DVSRETTLTIKGN
-842 LNLKAN
+842 LNLHAN
-848 KQSWYYKEPNT
+848 KQSWYYKKPNK

-864 ANGELYWVVD
+864 TNGELYWVVD
-874 IGGTQINKDMVFRD
+874 IGGAQINKGMVFRD
-888 LIKTGDGITPS
+888 LIKTGDGITES
-899 NLRQGSLV
+899 ILREGSLV

-924 DIEDLKNKSGL
+924 DIEDLKNNSGL
-935 TPIND
+935 TPID
-940 KFISQL
+940 GKFTSQL

-953 LTAKDDIQLGN
+953 LTANDDIQLGN

-996 KEDGEYVSEIP
+996 KEDGEYVSEIV
-1007 AEKTLYTSPKI
+1007 AEKTLYTSPKV

-1047 ADPSKIDTNL
+1047 ADPSKIDTEL
-1057 LNKSLNKSHGVFIS
+1057 LKKSLNKSRGVFIS

-1109 YDASKVTSKTI
+1109 YDASQVKSKKI
-1120 DNPGS
+1120 DNLS
-1125 GWEFRENDST
+1125 GWEFNENDST

-1140 SEHTIYYVNIDRKQ
+1140 SEHTIYYVSKDKKQ
-1154 TKIRLGEFVSK
+1154 TMIRLGEFVSK

-1201 QKNGKDI
+1201 QKNGKDM
-1208 ATSSSQVPVK
+1208 ATSSSKVPVQ
-1218 LNKTDKN
+1218 LDDTDKN
-1225 IVKEIAKKNGQKLEF
+1225 INKELAKKNGQKLEF

-1252 TNDNGGLTLVDRL
+1252 TNDNGELTLVDRL
-1265 GDNLR
+1265 GDNLK
-1270 LDITSVKVYKNNNEE
+1270 LDTTSVKVFNSNNEE
-1285 VTGCVIAYQ
+1285 LTNCKKSYQ
-1294 DKTLEISNIPNDVPI
+1294 NNILEIKIPNNIPI
-1309 KIRYT
+1309 KITYT
-1314 VTVNMKP
+1314 ATVNAKP
-1321 GDPVNIANTAYW
+1321 GDSVNIANTAYW

-1338 NGGDTVLESYS
+1338 NGGETVQERCSYN
-1349 YSVSGTIGA
+1349 VSGTIGA

-1366 TKLDQ
+1366 TKQDE
-1371 NNLDKVLKG
+1371 NDIDKVLNG
-1380 ATFQIEKCTFD
+1380 ATFKIDKCTIEANGD
-1391 EYGKMATS
+1391 ITASEISTATT
-1399 DKMDL
+1399 DAN
-1404 TTGDDG
+1404 G
-1410 TIAQNLQYDTLYKI
+1410 TITKNLQYDTLYKI
-1424 TETKAPDGYVLNKEP
+1424 TETQAPDGYVLNKEP

-1444 VYKAKDSDVDTITQ
+1444 VNKAKDSDVDTITQ
-1458 YLKTEDLRV
+1458 CLKTEDLRV
-1467 SYQEENF
+1467 RYQEENF
-1474 SLGVTNHKGEI
+1474 SIGVTNHKGEI

-1510 LYDDPNKLEKP
+1510 LYDDQNKW
-1521 LQPPKTITYSANDNP
+1521 LQTQPITYNAGDTQ
-1536 DKSVKFENLELDKTY
+1536 DKSVKFENLDLDKTY
-1551 YVYELDDKDQP
+1551 YVYELDDQNKP

-1576 YQVVYKNETKNT
+1576 YQVVYENNGTAK
-1588 DTSSAQNGETI
+1588 SSAKNGDTVI
-1599 VVTNKSRTKILPS
+1599 VTNKSRTKILPS
-1612 TGSVGTL
+1612 TGSMGTL

-1624 GATLVVASLICLSN
+1624 GATLVVARIICLSN
-1638 INKNNR
+1638 INKNKR

>member
-1 MIVQEYLRRL
+1 MQEYLRRL
-11 LKDKARLRK
+11 LKDKARLKK
-20 WKRIMI
+20 WKKIMI

-42 PAQTLTCDKEE
+42 PAQTLACDKEE

-73 HTHTD
+73 YTHNE
-78 DCNKQEEVNEQEE
+78 DCNKQEEANEQEE

-109 SEEETTTTT
+109 SEEETTTT
-118 ETTTETTKQPFDLSL
+118 ETTTETTKQPFDLSSE
-133 DANKDKIKS
+133 ANKDKITS
-142 IDVYYKDASDKW
+142 IVMYFKDENGTWNNLEDGNASP
-154 QSLNSGTADPNSTE
+154 SSTE
-168 LYLKVEFYE
+168 LYLKVEFDKINTKE
-177 IDTEVLL
+177 LL
-184 EQHDGILVYSLPD
+184 EQHNGTLVYNLPD

-228 ITLKKDYL
+228 ITLKEDYL

-259 TEINKNN
+259 TEINKSD
-266 GQATLVVG
+266 GKATLTVG
-274 KKTVTLDYGP
+274 KKTVILDYGKE
-284 DCIEEFG
+284 CVEKFG
-291 SVTIDKQIPNVDK
+291 SVTIDKQISNVDK
-304 KDNSLTYTVTVT
+304 VNNYLTYTVTVT

-327 VDKFTSNS
+327 VDKFTSNA
-335 NLVSYL
+335 NLVSYA

-350 LTSEDNRKDPCD
+350 LTSNDNKKD
-362 PFETIEKSSSQSHGK
+362 PFEMPIEASHGK
-377 IYKANIP
+377 IYKADIP
-384 DSNQT
+384 DATTKIPKPGASE
-389 NITNP
+389 IKNP
-394 YIVWN
+394 CIVWN
-399 IGNMEPNEIRTLTY
+399 IGNMGPNESRMLTY
-413 YVKLKDKESLNGNT
+413 YVKLNDKESLKDKP
-427 INNSASLYS
+427 IDNSASLYS

-444 KGIGTA
+444 KGSEKA
-450 KFTPKID
+450 SFTPTIV
-457 YSNQFTKTV
+457 YSSFEKYV
-466 DGNITRNKDGSYTIP
+466 DGTIKRNSDGSYTIP
-481 FKSYIS
+481 FKSLIS
-487 IHEATSNY
+487 IKKDESNY

-506 KHDLNTEIN
+506 KHNMNTEI
-515 DDLLQ
+515 DADLLQ
-520 YIHFNKSSFKLYKN
+520 YIHFDRNSFKLYMN
-534 NDNNPV
+534 NNNEPV
-540 DASQYNIK
+540 DSSQYNIK
-548 WSTDNTE
+548 WSTKTDNTG
-555 FKEWN
+555 FQEW
-560 ENDNFRS
+560 DDKVNFRS
-567 FVLSGNEDTPINLSP
+567 FVLSGNKDNPINLSP
-582 GDSCYITYSVT
+582 GESCYITYNVI
-593 VKPEAFAKLHTD
+593 VKPEAFAQMHTDTLHT
-605 SINAFNR
+605 FNR
-612 FIAHADNVDKQSKF
+612 FIAHADNVDKRDDF
-626 TGGFE
+626 AGGFE
-631 AWNSISNIKTYE
+631 AWNSIANIKTYE
-643 WNGKQVEHT
+643 WNAKQVEKI
-652 ATTSSKIETMSGDRF
+652 ATTTPKTETMSGDRF
-667 IYENKA
+667 IYENNA
-673 IQKDSTSDT
+673 IQKDSTSNT

-706 NEVKMTDTLTSKHMK
+706 NEVTMTDTLTSKHMK
-721 YVGYMKVDALEAEV
+721 YVGYMKVEALEADSISRDLNKGTNDTYTL
-735 NSQKLQWDEASQNYK
+735 NSNY
-750 LQSTYNVVETKWVKI
+750 TTVDTKWIKI
-765 DDQNSFSLK
+765 DDQQSFSLK
-774 PSELGWTD
+774 PSALGWTD
-782 KNYYA
+782 KNYA

-796 DNLDTFTETKVKNK
+796 DNLDAFTETKVKNK

-817 KKGTGEFTFNKE
+817 KKGDGTFTFNKE

-842 LNLKAN
+842 LNLNAN

-864 ANGELYWVVD
+864 TNGELYWVVD
-874 IGGTQINKDMVFRD
+874 IGGSQINKDMVFRD
-888 LIKTGDGITPS
+888 LIKTGDGITNS
-899 NLRQGSLV
+899 ILREGSLV
-907 GIYKGTLPEGKN
+907 GIYKGKLLEGKN

-924 DIEDLKNKSGL
+924 DIEDLKNNSGL

-987 KTYKNSIYI
+987 KTFKNSISI
-996 KEDGEYVSEIP
+996 EEDGEYVSEIP

-1033 TTLQIGADKKGNGD
+1033 TTLQIGADKKNNGD
-1047 ADPSKIDTNL
+1047 ADPNKIDTNL
-1057 LNKSLNKSHGVFIS
+1057 LNKSRGVFIS

-1109 YDASKVTSKTI
+1109 DAASKVTSKTI

-1140 SEHTIYYVNIDRKQ
+1140 SEHTIYYVNTDRKQ

-1172 VDVQVVCRITDPQVL
+1172 VDVQVVCRVTDPQVL
-1187 LGAQPSDFINKVTL
+1187 LGAQSSDFTNKVTL

-1208 ATSSSQVPVK
+1208 ATSSSKVPVQ
-1218 LNKTDKN
+1218 LDDTDKN
-1225 IVKEIAKKNGQKLEF
+1225 IDKKLVNKNGQKLEF

-1252 TNDNGGLTLVDRL
+1252 TNDNGELTLVDKL
-1265 GDNLR
+1265 GDNLK
-1270 LDITSVKVYKNNNEE
+1270 LDTTSVKVFNSNNEE
-1285 VTGCVIAYQ
+1285 LTNCKKSYQ
-1294 DKTLEISNIPNDVPI
+1294 NNILEIKIPNNIPI
-1309 KIRYT
+1309 KITYT
-1314 VTVNMKP
+1314 ATVNAKP
-1321 GDPVNIANTAYW
+1321 GDSVNIANTAYW

-1338 NGGDTVLESYS
+1338 NGGKTVKKSYS
-1349 YSVSGTIGA
+1349 YNVSGTIGA

-1366 TKLDQ
+1366 TKQDE
-1371 NNLDKVLKG
+1371 NDIDKVLNG
-1380 ATFQIEKCTFD
+1380 ATFKIEKCTFD
-1391 EYGKMATS
+1391 EYGKMTTS
-1399 DKMDL
+1399 DISTA
-1404 TTGDDG
+1404 TTDENGNI
-1410 TIAQNLQYDTLYKI
+1410 TKNLEYNTLYKI
-1424 TETKAPDGYVLNKEP
+1424 TEIQAPNGYVLDDEP
-1439 IYIFD
+1439 IYILD
-1444 VYKAKDSDVDTITQ
+1444 VTKDNESYVDTVKQ
-1458 YLKTEDLRV
+1458 YLKNIDLEV

-1474 SLGVTNHKGEI
+1474 NLQVRNHKGEI

-1500 KPVSGTYRFG
+1500 KPVSGIYRFG
-1510 LYDDPNKLEKP
+1510 LYDDKNTQ
-1521 LQPPKTITYSANDNP
+1521 LQPIKTITYSANDTP

-1576 YQVVYKNETKNT
+1576 YQVVYKNETQNT
-1588 DTSSAQNGETI
+1588 DTSSARNGETI

-1612 TGSVGTL
+1612 TGSMGTL

>member
-1 MIVQEYLRRL
+1 
-11 LKDKARLRK
+11 
-20 WKRIMI
+20 MI

-101 KDEQVSQE
+101 DEQVSQE
-109 SEEETTTTT
+109 SEEETTTTTT

-133 DANKDKIKS
+133 GANKDKIKS

-177 IDTEVLL
+177 IGTEVLL

-266 GQATLVVG
+266 GQATLFVG
-274 KKTVTLDYGP
+274 KKTATLNYGP
-284 DCIEEFG
+284 DCIEKFG
-291 SVTIDKQIPNVDK
+291 SVDMKKEMSHVDK
-304 KDNSLTYTVTVT
+304 VNNYLTYTVTVT
-316 AGKDGCKGLYV
+316 AGKDGCKDLYV
-327 VDKFTSNS
+327 VDKFTSNA
-335 NLVSYL
+335 NLVSYA

-350 LTSEDNRKDPCD
+350 LTSEDNKKD
-362 PFETIEKSSSQSHGK
+362 PFEMPIEASHGK
-377 IYKANIP
+377 IYKASIP
-384 DSNQT
+384 DATTKIPDAGVSD
-389 NITNP
+389 ITNP
-394 YIVWN
+394 CIVWH
-399 IGNMEPNEIRTLTY
+399 IGDMKPNESRTLTY
-413 YVKLKDKESLNGNT
+413 YVKLNDKANLSGQT
-427 INNSASLYS
+427 IKNNASLYS
-436 KGSTDTYD
+436 KSSKDIYEKKVDD
-444 KGIGTA
+444 KNRNA
-450 KFTPKID
+450 DFTPKID
-457 YSNQFTKTV
+457 YKNQFTKTV
-466 DGNITRNKDGSYTIP
+466 DGNIIRNTDGSYTIP
-481 FKSYIS
+481 FKSSIS
-487 IHEATSNY
+487 IKKDTSNY

-515 DDLLQ
+515 DDLLK
-520 YIHFNKSSFKLYKN
+520 YIHFDRNSFKLYKN
-534 NDNNPV
+534 NNNPV

-548 WSTDNTE
+548 WSTDNTN

-560 ENDNFRS
+560 DKDNFRS
-567 FVLSGNEDTPINLSP
+567 FVLSGNKDNPIDLSP
-582 GDSCYITYSVT
+582 GESCYITYSVT

-605 SINAFNR
+605 SIRAFNR
-612 FIAHADNVDKQSKF
+612 FIAHADNVNKRNDF
-626 TGGFE
+626 AGGFE

-643 WNGKQVEHT
+643 WNGKQVEKT
-652 ATTSSKIETMSGDRF
+652 ATTSSKTETMSGDRF
-667 IYENKA
+667 IYENNK
-673 IQKDSTSDT
+673 IIKDLTSNT
-682 SFTIPEGSY
+682 NFTIPEGSY

-774 PSELGWTD
+774 PSELGWTN
-782 KNYYA
+782 KNYA
-787 YRFTYYAKP
+787 YRFTYYARP
-796 DNLDTFTETKVKNK
+796 DDLSTFTETKVKNK

-817 KKGTGEFTFNKE
+817 KKGDGTITTFDKE
-829 DVSKETTLTIKGN
+829 DVSRETTLTIKGN
-842 LNLKAN
+842 LNLTAN
-848 KQSWYYKEPNT
+848 KQSWYYKEP

-864 ANGELYWVVD
+864 TNGELYWAVD

-899 NLRQGSLV
+899 NLREGSLV
-907 GIYKGTLPEGKN
+907 GIYKGTLKEGKN

-935 TPIND
+935 TSID
-940 KFISQL
+940 GKFTSQL

-996 KEDGEYVSEIP
+996 KEDGNYVSP
-1007 AEKTLYTSPKI
+1007 MDAEKTLYTSPKI
-1018 LKELGQVFKYDGTKV
+1018 LKELGQVFKYDGTV
-1033 TTLQIGADKKGNGD
+1033 TTLKIGADKKDNGD
-1047 ADPSKIDTNL
+1047 ADPSMIDTKL
-1057 LNKSLNKSHGVFIS
+1057 LDNSKGVFIS

-1101 RVKWHGDE
+1101 RVKWHGD
-1109 YDASKVTSKTI
+1109 DASQVTSKTI
-1120 DNPGS
+1120 ENFDS
-1125 GWEFRENDST
+1125 STWEQEYNDSK
-1135 NDNGN
+1135 NDNKN
-1140 SEHTIYYVNIDRKQ
+1140 SEHTIYYVSKDKKR
-1154 TKIRLGEFVSK
+1154 TMIRLGEFK
-1165 SIRDNNS
+1165 PMSIRDNNS

-1187 LGAQPSDFINKVTL
+1187 LGARPSDFTNKVTL

-1208 ATSSSQVPVK
+1208 ATSSSKVPVQ
-1218 LNKTDKN
+1218 LDDTDKN
-1225 IVKEIAKKNGQKLEF
+1225 IDKKLVNKNGQNLILKS
-1240 EINTNQLGQTLP
+1240 IRIS
-1252 TNDNGGLTLVDRL
+1252 LVKHYL
-1265 GDNLR
+1265 QM
-1270 LDITSVKVYKNNNEE
+1270 IM
-1285 VTGCVIAYQ
+1285 
-1294 DKTLEISNIPNDVPI
+1294 
-1309 KIRYT
+1309 
-1314 VTVNMKP
+1314 VN
-1321 GDPVNIANTAYW
+1321 
-1333 KGYSE
+1333 
-1338 NGGDTVLESYS
+1338 
-1349 YSVSGTIGA
+1349 
-1358 SSVVNFKL
+1358 
-1366 TKLDQ
+1366 
-1371 NNLDKVLKG
+1371 
-1380 ATFQIEKCTFD
+1380 
-1391 EYGKMATS
+1391 
-1399 DKMDL
+1399 
-1404 TTGDDG
+1404 
-1410 TIAQNLQYDTLYKI
+1410 
-1424 TETKAPDGYVLNKEP
+1424 
-1439 IYIFD
+1439 
-1444 VYKAKDSDVDTITQ
+1444 
-1458 YLKTEDLRV
+1458 
-1467 SYQEENF
+1467 
-1474 SLGVTNHKGEI
+1474 
-1485 TVVKKFINDAAGKST
+1485 
-1500 KPVSGTYRFG
+1500 
-1510 LYDDPNKLEKP
+1510 
-1521 LQPPKTITYSANDNP
+1521 
-1536 DKSVKFENLELDKTY
+1536 
-1551 YVYELDDKDQP
+1551 
-1562 ITDTSK
+1562 
-1568 EVTINTMN
+1568 
-1576 YQVVYKNETKNT
+1576 
-1588 DTSSAQNGETI
+1588 
-1599 VVTNKSRTKILPS
+1599 
-1612 TGSVGTL
+1612 
-1619 IYRLL
+1619 
-1624 GATLVVASLICLSN
+1624 
-1638 INKNNR
+1638 
-1644 KEKRRK
+1644 
-1650 R
+1650 

>member
-1 MIVQEYLRRL
+1 
-11 LKDKARLRK
+11 
-20 WKRIMI
+20 MI

-42 PAQTLTCDKEE
+42 PAQTMTCDKEE
-53 HTHTAEC
+53 HTHIAEC

-73 HTHTD
+73 HTHNE
-78 DCNKQEEVNEQEE
+78 DCIKQEEVNEQEE

-101 KDEQVSQE
+101 DEQVSQE
-109 SEEETTTTT
+109 SEEETTTTTTT
-118 ETTTETTKQPFDLSL
+118 ETTTETTKQPFDLSS
-133 DANKDKIKS
+133 DANKDKLKS
-142 IDVYYKDASDKW
+142 IVIYYKDEYGKW
-154 QSLNSGTADPNSTE
+154 KNLDSENLDSGNGNPNSTE
-168 LYLKVEFYE
+168 LYLKVEFDKINTKE
-177 IDTEVLL
+177 FL
-184 EQHDGILVYSLPD
+184 EKHNGILVYSLPD
-197 FMRDFEKAGNGN
+197 FMRDFEKAGNGT
-209 LLAGERNIGTIEIE
+209 LLAGDKNIGTIEIE
-223 NNQVK
+223 KNKVK
-228 ITLKKDYL
+228 FTLDQTYL
-236 NELVTNSSNQLDG
+236 KGLVDKGSNQLNG

-259 TEINKNN
+259 TKINQNN
-266 GQATLVVG
+266 GEAKLVVG
-274 KKTVTLDYGP
+274 NKTVILDYGP

-291 SVTIDKQIPNVDK
+291 NVTIDKQIPNVDK

-341 GNISSTETT
+341 GNISSTETELNST
-350 LTSEDNRKDPCD
+350 DNKQD

-377 IYKANIP
+377 IYKAKIP
-384 DSNQT
+384 DSNT
-389 NITNP
+389 KIPTSGEPNITNP
-394 YIVWN
+394 CIVWN

-548 WSTDNTE
+548 WSTDNTK

-560 ENDNFRS
+560 DEDNFRS

-582 GDSCYITYSVT
+582 GKSCYITYSVT

-605 SINAFNR
+605 SIHAFNR
-612 FIAHADNVDKQSKF
+612 FIAHADNVNKRDDF
-626 TGGFE
+626 AGGFE
-631 AWNSISNIKTYE
+631 AWNSIANIKTYE
-643 WNGKQVEHT
+643 WNAKQVEKI
-652 ATTSSKIETMSGDRF
+652 ATTTPKTETMSGDRF
-667 IYENKA
+667 IYENNA
-673 IQKDSTSDT
+673 IQKDSTSNT

-706 NEVKMTDTLTSKHMK
+706 NEVKMTDTLTSNHMK

-750 LQSTYNVVETKWVKI
+750 LQPTYNVVETKWVNI
-765 DDQNSFSLK
+765 NDQNSFSLK
-774 PSELGWTD
+774 PSDLGWTD
-782 KNYYA
+782 KNYA

-829 DVSKETTLTIKGN
+829 DVSRETTLTIKGN
-842 LNLKAN
+842 LNLKVN
-848 KQSWYYKEPNT
+848 KQSWYYKEP

-888 LIKTGDGITPS
+888 LIKTGDGITQS
-899 NLRQGSLV
+899 NLQEGSLV

-935 TPIND
+935 TSID
-940 KFISQL
+940 GKFTSQL

-996 KEDGEYVSEIP
+996 KEDGEYVSP
-1007 AEKTLYTSPKI
+1007 MDAEKTLYTSPKI
-1018 LKELGQVFKYDGTKV
+1018 LKELGQVFKYDGTV
-1033 TTLQIGADKKGNGD
+1033 TTLKIGADKKDNGD
-1047 ADPSKIDTNL
+1047 ADPSKIDTKL
-1057 LNKSLNKSHGVFIS
+1057 LDNSKGVFIS

-1109 YDASKVTSKTI
+1109 HDASQVKSKTI

-1125 GWEFRENDST
+1125 GWEFRENYST

-1140 SEHTIYYVNIDRKQ
+1140 SEHTIYYVNTDRKQ

-1240 EINTNQLGQTLP
+1240 EINTNHLGQTLP
-1252 TNDNGGLTLVDRL
+1252 ANDNGGLTLVDKL

-1270 LDITSVKVYKNNNEE
+1270 LDMTSVKVYKNNNVEL
-1285 VTGCVIAYQ
+1285 TDCIKSYQ
-1294 DKTLEISNIPNDVPI
+1294 NNTLEISRIPNDVPI

-1321 GDPVNIANTAYW
+1321 GDAVNIANTAYW

-1338 NGGDTVLESYS
+1338 NGGDTVQESYS
-1349 YSVSGTIGA
+1349 YSVSGIIQT

-1371 NNLDKVLKG
+1371 NNLDTVLRG
-1380 ATFQIEKCTFD
+1380 ATFKIEKCTFD
-1391 EYGKMATS
+1391 ESGNMTTS
-1399 DKMDL
+1399 DISTE
-1404 TTGDDG
+1404 TTNENGII
-1410 TIAQNLQYDTLYKI
+1410 TEQLQYDTLYRI
-1424 TETKAPDGYVLNKEP
+1424 TETQAPYGYVLDDKP
-1439 IYIFD
+1439 IYILD
-1444 VYKAKDSDVDTITQ
+1444 VKDKDNYVNTVKQKIKDGELNILYKQ
-1458 YLKTEDLRV
+1458 
-1467 SYQEENF
+1467 ENF
-1474 SLGVTNHKGEI
+1474 DLDVMNHKGEI

-1500 KPVSGTYRFG
+1500 KPVSGIYTFG
-1510 LYDDPNKLEKP
+1510 LYDDKNKLDEKAIIYDAGDT
-1521 LQPPKTITYSANDNP
+1521 Q
-1536 DKSVKFENLELDKTY
+1536 DKSVKFENLELNKTY
-1551 YVYELDDKDQP
+1551 YVYELDDQDKP

-1576 YQVVYKNETKNT
+1576 YQVVYEKNGITL
-1588 DTSSAQNGETI
+1588 SSDKSSETI

-1612 TGSVGTL
+1612 TGSIGTL

-1624 GATLVVASLICLSN
+1624 GAMLVVASLICLSN
-1638 INKNNR
+1638 INKNKR

-1650 R
+1650 I

>member
-1 MIVQEYLRRL
+1 
-11 LKDKARLRK
+11 
-20 WKRIMI
+20 MI

-78 DCNKQEEVNEQEE
+78 DYNKQEEVNEQEE
-91 VVKDEPETQN
+91 AVKDEPETQN
-101 KDEQVSQE
+101 DDEQVSKV
-109 SEEETTTTT
+109 SEEETTTTTTT
-118 ETTTETTKQPFDLSL
+118 ETTTETTKQPFDLSSE
-133 DANKDKIKS
+133 ANKDKITS
-142 IDVYYKDASDKW
+142 VFMYYKDANDKW
-154 QSLNSGTADPNSTE
+154 QNLDKGDAKPNSTE
-168 LYLKVEFYE
+168 LYLKVEFDK
-177 IDTEVLL
+177 IDTKNLL
-184 EQHDGILVYSLPD
+184 EQHNGILLYSLPD
-197 FMRDFEKAGNGN
+197 FMRDFEKAGNGT
-209 LLAGERNIGTIEIE
+209 LLAGDKNIGTIEIE
-223 NNQVK
+223 KNKVKFTLNQ
-228 ITLKKDYL
+228 TYLKG
-236 NELVTNSSNQLDG
+236 LVDKGSNQLNG

-259 TEINKNN
+259 TKINNTDGK
-266 GQATLVVG
+266 ATLTVG
-274 KKTVTLDYGP
+274 NKTVTLDYGP

-350 LTSEDNRKDPCD
+350 LTSTDNKKD
-362 PFETIEKSSSQSHGK
+362 PFEKINDSTSHGK
-377 IYKANIP
+377 IYKAKIP
-384 DSNQT
+384 DSNT
-389 NITNP
+389 KIPTSGEPNITNP
-394 YIVWN
+394 CIVWN

-515 DDLLQ
+515 ADLLQ
-520 YIHFNKSSFKLYKN
+520 YIHFDKSTFKLYKN
-534 NDNNPV
+534 NSVV
-540 DASQYNIK
+540 DSAKYNIK

-560 ENDNFRS
+560 DKDNFRS

-582 GDSCYITYSVT
+582 GESCYITYKVT

-626 TGGFE
+626 AGGFE

-652 ATTSSKIETMSGDRF
+652 ATTSSKTETMTGDRF

-673 IQKDSTSDT
+673 IQKDSTSNT
-682 SFTIPEGSY
+682 TFTIPEGSY

-706 NEVKMTDTLTSKHMK
+706 NEVTMTDTLTSNHMK
-721 YVGYMKVDALEAEV
+721 YVGYMKVEALEAEV
-735 NSQKLQWDEASQNYK
+735 NSQELQWDEASQNYK
-750 LQSTYNVVETKWVKI
+750 LQPTYNVVETKWVKI
-765 DDQNSFSLK
+765 DGQKTFSLK
-774 PSELGWTD
+774 PSELGWTN
-782 KNYYA
+782 KNYA
-787 YRFTYYAKP
+787 YRFTYYARP
-796 DNLDTFTETKVKNK
+796 DDLSTFTETKVKNK

-817 KKGTGEFTFNKE
+817 KKGDGTITTFDKE
-829 DVSKETTLTIKGN
+829 DVSRETTLTIKGN
-842 LNLKAN
+842 LNLTAN
-848 KQSWYYKEPNT
+848 KQSWYYKEP

-864 ANGELYWVVD
+864 TNGELYWVVD

-935 TPIND
+935 TSID
-940 KFISQL
+940 GKFTSQL

-953 LTAKDDIQLGN
+953 LIAKDDIQLGN

-987 KTYKNSIYI
+987 KKYKNSIYI
-996 KEDGEYVSEIP
+996 KEDGEYVSP
-1007 AEKTLYTSPKI
+1007 MDAEKTLYTSPKI
-1018 LKELGQVFKYDGTKV
+1018 LKELGQVFKYDGTV
-1033 TTLQIGADKKGNGD
+1033 TTLKIGADKKDNGD
-1047 ADPSKIDTNL
+1047 ADPSKIDTKL
-1057 LNKSLNKSHGVFIS
+1057 LDNSKGVFIS

-1109 YDASKVTSKTI
+1109 HDASQVKSKTI

-1125 GWEFRENDST
+1125 GWEFRENYST

-1140 SEHTIYYVNIDRKQ
+1140 SEHTIYYVNTDRKQ

-1270 LDITSVKVYKNNNEE
+1270 LDATSVKVFKNENVELTDCKKSYQNN
-1285 VTGCVIAYQ
+1285 
-1294 DKTLEISNIPNDVPI
+1294 TLEISRIPNDVPI

-1321 GDPVNIANTAYW
+1321 GDSVNIANTAYW

-1338 NGGDTVLESYS
+1338 NGGDTVQESYR
-1349 YSVSGTIGA
+1349 YSVSGIIGA

-1380 ATFQIEKCTFD
+1380 ATFKIEKCTFD
-1391 EYGKMATS
+1391 GNGKMTTS
-1399 DKMDL
+1399 DISTE
-1404 TTGDDG
+1404 TTNESG
-1410 TIAQNLQYDTLYKI
+1410 TITKNLEYNTLYKI
-1424 TETKAPDGYVLNKEP
+1424 TETKAPDGYVLDTKP
-1439 IYIFD
+1439 IYILD
-1444 VYKAKDSDVDTITQ
+1444 VKKGNESYVDTVKQ
-1458 YLKTEDLRV
+1458 YLKNINLEV

-1474 SLGVTNHKGEI
+1474 NLQVRNHKGEI

-1500 KPVSGTYRFG
+1500 KPVSGIYRFG
-1510 LYDDPNKLEKP
+1510 LYDDPNKLDKR

-1576 YQVVYKNETKNT
+1576 YQVVYEKNGIAL
-1588 DTSSAQNGETI
+1588 SSDKSSETI

-1612 TGSVGTL
+1612 TGSMGTL

-1638 INKNNR
+1638 INKNKR

>member
-1 MIVQEYLRRL
+1 MQEYLRRL

-20 WKRIMI
+20 WKRVMI

-73 HTHTD
+73 HTHNE

-101 KDEQVSQE
+101 KDEQVSQV
-109 SEEETTTTT
+109 SEEETTTTTT

-133 DANKDKIKS
+133 DANKDKLKS
-142 IDVYYKDASDKW
+142 IVIYYKDEFGKW
-154 QSLNSGTADPNSTE
+154 KNLDSGNGNPNSTE
-168 LYLKVEFYE
+168 LYLKVDFDK
-177 IDTEVLL
+177 IDTKNLL
-184 EQHDGILVYSLPD
+184 EQYNGILVYSLPD

-209 LLAGERNIGTIEIE
+209 LLAGEKIIGKIEIE
-223 NNQVK
+223 NNKVK
-228 ITLKKDYL
+228 INLDPTYLKDLINNKS
-236 NELVTNSSNQLDG
+236 NELNG

-259 TEINKNN
+259 TKINQNK
-266 GQATLVVG
+266 GEAKLVVG
-274 KKTVTLDYGP
+274 NKTVILDFGP

-291 SVTIDKQIPNVDK
+291 NVTIDKQIPNVDK

-341 GNISSTETT
+341 GNISSTETELNST
-350 LTSEDNRKDPCD
+350 DNKQD

-377 IYKANIP
+377 IYKAKIP
-384 DSNQT
+384 DSNT
-389 NITNP
+389 KIPTSGEPNITNP
-394 YIVWN
+394 CIVWN

-436 KGSTDTYD
+436 KGFTDTYD
-444 KGIGTA
+444 KGVDTA
-450 KFTPKID
+450 EFTPKID
-457 YSNQFTKTV
+457 YDGLFTKTV
-466 DGNITRNKDGSYTIP
+466 DGNITRNLDGSYTIP
-481 FKSYIS
+481 FKSSIS
-487 IHEATSNY
+487 IKKDTSNY

-506 KHDLNTEIN
+506 KHDSNTDIN
-515 DDLLQ
+515 NDLLQ
-520 YIHFNKSSFKLYKN
+520 YIHFDQNSFKLYYK
-534 NDNNPV
+534 NNPV

-548 WSTDNTE
+548 WSTDNTK

-560 ENDNFRS
+560 DKDNFRS
-567 FVLSGNEDTPINLSP
+567 FILSGNENTQIDLSP
-582 GDSCYITYSVT
+582 GESCYITYSVT

-605 SINAFNR
+605 SIRAFNR
-612 FIAHADNVDKQSKF
+612 FIAHADNVNKRNDF
-626 TGGFE
+626 AGGFE

-643 WNGKQVEHT
+643 WNAKQVEKI
-652 ATTSSKIETMSGDRF
+652 ATTTPKTETMSGDRF
-667 IYENKA
+667 IYENNA
-673 IQKDSTSDT
+673 IQKDSTSNT

-750 LQSTYNVVETKWVKI
+750 LQPTYNVVETKWVKI
-765 DDQNSFSLK
+765 DGQKTFSLK
-774 PSELGWTD
+774 PSALGWTD
-782 KNYYA
+782 KNYA

-796 DNLDTFTETKVKNK
+796 YNLDAFTETKVKNK

-817 KKGTGEFTFNKE
+817 KKGDGTFTFNKE

-842 LNLKAN
+842 LNLTAN
-848 KQSWYYKEPNT
+848 KQSWYYKEP

-864 ANGELYWVVD
+864 TNGELYWVVD
-874 IGGTQINKDMVFRD
+874 IGGSQINKDMVFRD
-888 LIKTGDGITPS
+888 LIKTGDGITNS
-899 NLRQGSLV
+899 ILREGSLV
-907 GIYKGTLPEGKN
+907 GIYKGTLLEGKN

-924 DIEDLKNKSGL
+924 DIEDLKNNSGL

-964 EKVYM
+964 DKVYM

-996 KEDGEYVSEIP
+996 KEDGEYVSEIV

-1018 LKELGQVFKYDGTKV
+1018 LKELGQVFKYDGTTV
-1033 TTLQIGADKKGNGD
+1033 TTLQIGADKKDNGD
-1047 ADPSKIDTNL
+1047 ADPSKIDTKL
-1057 LNKSLNKSHGVFIS
+1057 LDNSKGVFIS

-1101 RVKWHGDE
+1101 RVKWHGD
-1109 YDASKVTSKTI
+1109 DASQVTSKTI
-1120 DNPGS
+1120 ENFDS
-1125 GWEFRENDST
+1125 STWEQEYNDSK
-1135 NDNGN
+1135 NDNKN
-1140 SEHTIYYVNIDRKQ
+1140 SEHTIYYVSKDKKR
-1154 TKIRLGEFVSK
+1154 TMIRLGDFKPMST
-1165 SIRDNNS
+1165 RDNNS

-1187 LGAQPSDFINKVTL
+1187 LGAQSNDFTNKVTL

-1208 ATSSSQVPVK
+1208 ATSSSKVPVQ
-1218 LNKTDKN
+1218 LGDTDKN
-1225 IVKEIAKKNGQKLEF
+1225 IDKEIAKKNGQKLDF

-1252 TNDNGGLTLVDRL
+1252 TNDDGGLTLVDKL

-1270 LDITSVKVYKNNNEE
+1270 LDMTSVKVYKNNNVEL
-1285 VTGCVIAYQ
+1285 TDCIKSYQ
-1294 DKTLEISNIPNDVPI
+1294 NNILEISRIPNDVPI

-1321 GDPVNIANTAYW
+1321 GDAVNIANTAYW

-1338 NGGDTVLESYS
+1338 NGGDTVQESYS
-1349 YSVSGTIGA
+1349 YSVSGIIQT

-1371 NNLDKVLKG
+1371 NNLDTVLRG
-1380 ATFQIEKCTFD
+1380 ATFKIEKCTFD
-1391 EYGKMATS
+1391 ESGNMTTS
-1399 DKMDL
+1399 DISTE
-1404 TTGDDG
+1404 TTNENG
-1410 TIAQNLQYDTLYKI
+1410 IIIEQLQYDTLYRI
-1424 TETKAPDGYVLNKEP
+1424 TETQAPYGYVLDDKP
-1439 IYIFD
+1439 IYILD
-1444 VYKAKDSDVDTITQ
+1444 VKDKDNYVNTVKQKIKDGELNILYKQ
-1458 YLKTEDLRV
+1458 
-1467 SYQEENF
+1467 ENF
-1474 SLGVTNHKGEI
+1474 DLDVMNHKGEI

-1500 KPVSGTYRFG
+1500 KPVSGIYTFG
-1510 LYDDPNKLEKP
+1510 LYDDKNKLDEKAIIYGAGD
-1521 LQPPKTITYSANDNP
+1521 TP
-1536 DKSVKFENLELDKTY
+1536 DKSVKFENLELNKTY
-1551 YVYELDDKDQP
+1551 YVYELDDQDKP
-1562 ITDTSK
+1562 IKDTSK

-1576 YQVVYKNETKNT
+1576 YQVVYEKNGITLSSEKN
-1588 DTSSAQNGETI
+1588 SEKI

-1612 TGSVGTL
+1612 TGSMGTL

-1624 GATLVVASLICLSN
+1624 GATLVVASIICLSN

>member
-1 MIVQEYLRRL
+1 MQEYLRRL

-101 KDEQVSQE
+101 NDEQVSQE
-109 SEEETTTTT
+109 SEEESTTTT
-118 ETTTETTKQPFDLSL
+118 ETTTETTKQPFDLSSE
-133 DANKDKIKS
+133 ANKGKIKS
-142 IDVYYKDASDKW
+142 VDVYYKDANDKW
-154 QSLNSGTADPNSTE
+154 QSLNEGNADPNSTE
-168 LYLKVEFYE
+168 LYLKVEFDKINTKE
-177 IDTEVLL
+177 FL
-184 EQHDGILVYSLPD
+184 EKHNGTLVYNLPD
-197 FMRDFEKAGNGN
+197 FMRDFEKAGNGT
-209 LLAGERNIGTIEIE
+209 LLAGDKNIGTIEIE
-223 NNQVK
+223 KNKVKFTLNQ
-228 ITLKKDYL
+228 TYLKG
-236 NELVTNSSNQLDG
+236 LVDKGSNQLNG

-259 TEINKNN
+259 TKINNTDGK
-266 GQATLVVG
+266 ATLTVG
-274 KKTVTLDYGP
+274 NKTVTLDYGP

-291 SVTIDKQIPNVDK
+291 SVTIDKQIPNVEK

-341 GNISSTETT
+341 GNISSTETELNST
-350 LTSEDNRKDPCD
+350 DNKQD

-377 IYKANIP
+377 IYKAKIP
-384 DSNQT
+384 DSNT
-389 NITNP
+389 KIPTSGEPNITNP
-394 YIVWN
+394 CIVWN

-487 IHEATSNY
+487 IHEDTSNY

-548 WSTDNTE
+548 WSTDNTK

-560 ENDNFRS
+560 DEDNFRS

-582 GDSCYITYSVT
+582 GESCYITYSVT

-605 SINAFNR
+605 SIHAFNR
-612 FIAHADNVDKQSKF
+612 FIAHADNVNKRDDF
-626 TGGFE
+626 AGGFE

-643 WNGKQVEHT
+643 WNGKQVEQT
-652 ATTSSKIETMSGDRF
+652 ATTSSQKVTMSGDRF
-667 IYENKA
+667 IYENENNK
-673 IQKDSTSDT
+673 ITDDSTLNT

-774 PSELGWTD
+774 PSELGWTN
-782 KNYYA
+782 KNYA
-787 YRFTYYAKP
+787 YRFTYYARP
-796 DNLDTFTETKVKNK
+796 DDLSTFTETKVKNK

-817 KKGTGEFTFNKE
+817 KKGDGTITTFDKE
-829 DVSKETTLTIKGN
+829 DVSRETTLTIKGN
-842 LNLKAN
+842 LNLTAN
-848 KQSWYYKEPNT
+848 KQSWYYKEP

-864 ANGELYWVVD
+864 TNGELYWVVD

-899 NLRQGSLV
+899 NLREGSLV
-907 GIYKGTLPEGKN
+907 GIYKGTLKEGKN

-935 TPIND
+935 TSID
-940 KFISQL
+940 GKFTSQL

-953 LTAKDDIQLGN
+953 LTANDDIQLGN

-1033 TTLQIGADKKGNGD
+1033 TTLQIGADKKNNGD

-1057 LNKSLNKSHGVFIS
+1057 LEKSRGVFIS

-1080 QLSGDYDVIDDIPDG
+1080 QLSGAYDVIDDIPDG
-1095 MEFSYM
+1095 MEFTYM
-1101 RVKWHGDE
+1101 RVKWHGD
-1109 YDASKVTSKTI
+1109 DASKVTSKTI
-1120 DNPGS
+1120 ENLDSNA
-1125 GWEFRENDST
+1125 WEQKYNDST

-1140 SEHTIYYVNIDRKQ
+1140 SEHTIYYVSKDKKQ
-1154 TKIRLGEFVSK
+1154 TMIRLGEFVSK

-1201 QKNGKDI
+1201 QKDGKDI
-1208 ATSSSQVPVK
+1208 ATSSSKVPVQ
-1218 LNKTDKN
+1218 LNETDKN
-1225 IVKEIAKKNGQKLEF
+1225 IDKKLAKENGQKLEF
-1240 EINTNQLGQTLP
+1240 EINTNKLGQTLP
-1252 TNDNGGLTLVDRL
+1252 TNDNGELTLVDKL
-1265 GDNLR
+1265 GDNLK
-1270 LDITSVKVYKNNNEE
+1270 LDTTSVKVFNSNNEE
-1285 VTGCVIAYQ
+1285 LTICKKSYQ
-1294 DKTLEISNIPNDVPI
+1294 NNILEIKIPNNIPI
-1309 KIRYT
+1309 KITYT
-1314 VTVNMKP
+1314 ATVNAKP
-1321 GDPVNIANTAYW
+1321 GDSVNIANTAYW

-1338 NGGDTVLESYS
+1338 NGGKTVQQSYS
-1349 YSVSGTIGA
+1349 YNVSGTIGA

-1366 TKLDQ
+1366 TKQDE
-1371 NNLDKVLKG
+1371 NDIDKVLSG
-1380 ATFQIEKCTFD
+1380 ATFKIDKCTFD
-1391 EYGKMATS
+1391 EYGKMTTS
-1399 DKMDL
+1399 EISTP
-1404 TTGDDG
+1404 TTGNDG
-1410 TIAQNLQYDTLYKI
+1410 TIAQNLQYDTLYRI
-1424 TETKAPDGYVLNKEP
+1424 TETKAPDGYVLDDEP
-1439 IYIFD
+1439 IYILD
-1444 VYKAKDSDVDTITQ
+1444 VKKGNESYVDTVKQ
-1458 YLKTEDLRV
+1458 YLKNINLEV

-1474 SLGVTNHKGEI
+1474 NLQVRNHKGEI

-1510 LYDDPNKLEKP
+1510 LYDDQNKW
-1521 LQPPKTITYSANDNP
+1521 LQTQPITYSASDTP
-1536 DKSVKFENLELDKTY
+1536 DKSVKFKNLDLDKTY
-1551 YVYELDDKDQP
+1551 YVYELDDQNKP

-1576 YQVVYKNETKNT
+1576 YQVVYENNGTAK
-1588 DTSSAQNGETI
+1588 SSAKNGDT
-1599 VVTNKSRTKILPS
+1599 VTVTNKSRTKILPS
-1612 TGSVGTL
+1612 TGSMETL

-1638 INKNNR
+1638 INKNKR

>member
-1 MIVQEYLRRL
+1 
-11 LKDKARLRK
+11 
-20 WKRIMI
+20 MI

-53 HTHTAEC
+53 HTHTTEC

-73 HTHTD
+73 HTHNE
-78 DCNKQEEVNEQEE
+78 DCIKQEEVNEQEE
-91 VVKDEPETQN
+91 VVKDEPEIQN
-101 KDEQVSQE
+101 KDEQVSQV
-109 SEEETTTTT
+109 SEEETTTTTTT
-118 ETTTETTKQPFDLSL
+118 ETTTEPFDLSL
-133 DANKDKIKS
+133 DANKGKIKS
-142 IDVYYKDASDKW
+142 VVMYYKDANDKW
-154 QSLNSGTADPNSTE
+154 QNLDNGNVRPNSTE
-168 LYLKVEFYE
+168 LYLKVDFDK
-177 IDTEVLL
+177 IDTKNLL
-184 EQHDGILVYSLPD
+184 EQHNGILVYSLPD

-209 LLAGERNIGTIEIE
+209 LLAGEKIIGKIEIE
-223 NNQVK
+223 NNKVK
-228 ITLKKDYL
+228 INLDPTYLKDLINNKS
-236 NELVTNSSNQLDG
+236 NELNG

-259 TEINKNN
+259 TKINQNK
-266 GQATLVVG
+266 GEAKLVVG
-274 KKTVTLDYGP
+274 NKTVILDYGP

-394 YIVWN
+394 CIVWN

-548 WSTDNTE
+548 WSTDNTK

-560 ENDNFRS
+560 DEDNFRS

-582 GDSCYITYSVT
+582 GKSCYITYSVT

-605 SINAFNR
+605 SIHAFNR
-612 FIAHADNVDKQSKF
+612 FIAHADNVNKRDDF
-626 TGGFE
+626 AGGFE

-643 WNGKQVEHT
+643 WNGKQVEQT
-652 ATTSSKIETMSGDRF
+652 ATTSSQKVTMSGDRF

-673 IQKDSTSDT
+673 IQKDSTSNT
-682 SFTIPEGSY
+682 TFTIPEGSY

-706 NEVKMTDTLTSKHMK
+706 NEVKMTDTLTSNHMK

-735 NSQKLQWDEASQNYK
+735 NSQELQWDEASQNYK
-750 LQSTYNVVETKWVKI
+750 LQPTYNVVETKWVNI
-765 DDQNSFSLK
+765 NDQKSFSLK
-774 PSELGWTD
+774 PSDLGWTD
-782 KNYYA
+782 KNYA

-817 KKGTGEFTFNKE
+817 KKGDGTFKFNQE
-829 DVSKETTLTIKGN
+829 DVSRETTLTIKGN
-842 LNLKAN
+842 LNLTAN
-848 KQSWYYKEPNT
+848 KQSWYYKEP

-864 ANGELYWVVD
+864 TNGELYWVVD
-874 IGGTQINKDMVFRD
+874 IGGTQINKDMIFRD

-919 ISDYK
+919 ISNYK
-924 DIEDLKNKSGL
+924 DIEDLKNNSGL

-1047 ADPSKIDTNL
+1047 ADPSKIDTKL
-1057 LNKSLNKSHGVFIS
+1057 LDNSKGVFIS

-1101 RVKWHGDE
+1101 RVKWHGD
-1109 YDASKVTSKTI
+1109 DASQVTSKTI
-1120 DNPGS
+1120 ENFDS
-1125 GWEFRENDST
+1125 STWEQEYNDSK
-1135 NDNGN
+1135 NDNKN
-1140 SEHTIYYVNIDRKQ
+1140 SEHTIYYVSKDKKR
-1154 TKIRLGEFVSK
+1154 TMIRLGDFKPMST
-1165 SIRDNNS
+1165 RDNNS

-1187 LGAQPSDFINKVTL
+1187 LGAQSNDFTNKVTL

-1208 ATSSSQVPVK
+1208 ATSSSKVPVQ
-1218 LNKTDKN
+1218 LGDTDKN
-1225 IVKEIAKKNGQKLEF
+1225 IDKEIAKKNGQKLDF

-1252 TNDNGGLTLVDRL
+1252 TNDDGGLTLVDKL

-1270 LDITSVKVYKNNNEE
+1270 LDMTSVKVYKNNNVEL
-1285 VTGCVIAYQ
+1285 TDCIKSYQ
-1294 DKTLEISNIPNDVPI
+1294 NNILEISRIPNDVPI

-1321 GDPVNIANTAYW
+1321 GDAVNIANTAYW

-1338 NGGDTVLESYS
+1338 NGGDTVQESYS
-1349 YSVSGTIGA
+1349 YSVSGIIQT

-1371 NNLDKVLKG
+1371 NNLDTVLRG
-1380 ATFQIEKCTFD
+1380 ATFEIEKCTFD
-1391 EYGKMATS
+1391 ESGNMNTS
-1399 DKMDL
+1399 DISTE
-1404 TTGDDG
+1404 TTNENGII
-1410 TIAQNLQYDTLYKI
+1410 TEQLQYDTLYRI
-1424 TETKAPDGYVLNKEP
+1424 TETQAPYGYVLDDKP
-1439 IYIFD
+1439 IYILD
-1444 VYKAKDSDVDTITQ
+1444 VKDKDNYVNTVKQKIKDGELNILYKQ
-1458 YLKTEDLRV
+1458 
-1467 SYQEENF
+1467 ENF
-1474 SLGVTNHKGEI
+1474 DLDVMNHKGEI

-1500 KPVSGTYRFG
+1500 EPVSGTYRFG
-1510 LYDDPNKLEKP
+1510 LYDDKKKLDEKAIIYDAGDT
-1521 LQPPKTITYSANDNP
+1521 Q
-1536 DKSVKFENLELDKTY
+1536 DKSVKFVNLDLDKTY

-1576 YQVVYKNETKNT
+1576 YQVVYEKNGITLSGEKN
-1588 DTSSAQNGETI
+1588 SETI

-1612 TGSVGTL
+1612 TGSIGTL

-1624 GATLVVASLICLSN
+1624 GATLVVASVICLSN
-1638 INKNNR
+1638 INKNNK

-1650 R
+1650 K

>member
-1 MIVQEYLRRL
+1 
-11 LKDKARLRK
+11 
-20 WKRIMI
+20 MI

-101 KDEQVSQE
+101 NDEQVSQE
-109 SEEETTTTT
+109 SEEESTTTT
-118 ETTTETTKQPFDLSL
+118 ETTTETTKQPFDLSSE
-133 DANKDKIKS
+133 ANKGKIKS
-142 IDVYYKDASDKW
+142 VDVYYKDANDKW
-154 QSLNSGTADPNSTE
+154 QSLNEGNADPNSTE
-168 LYLKVEFYE
+168 LYLKVEFDKINTKE
-177 IDTEVLL
+177 FL
-184 EQHDGILVYSLPD
+184 EKHNGTLVYNLPD
-197 FMRDFEKAGNGN
+197 FMRDFEKAGNGT
-209 LLAGERNIGTIEIE
+209 LLAGDKNIGTIEIE
-223 NNQVK
+223 KNKVKFTLNQ
-228 ITLKKDYL
+228 TYLKG
-236 NELVTNSSNQLDG
+236 LVDKGSNQLNG

-259 TEINKNN
+259 TKINNTDGK
-266 GQATLVVG
+266 ATLTVG
-274 KKTVTLDYGP
+274 NKTVTLDYGP

-291 SVTIDKQIPNVDK
+291 SVTIDKQIPNVEK

-341 GNISSTETT
+341 GNISSTETELNST
-350 LTSEDNRKDPCD
+350 DNKQD

-377 IYKANIP
+377 IYKAKIP
-384 DSNQT
+384 DSNT
-389 NITNP
+389 KIPTSGEPNITNP
-394 YIVWN
+394 CIVWN

-487 IHEATSNY
+487 IHEDTSNY

-548 WSTDNTE
+548 WSTDNTK

-560 ENDNFRS
+560 DEDNFRS

-582 GDSCYITYSVT
+582 GESCYITYSVT

-605 SINAFNR
+605 SIHAFNR
-612 FIAHADNVDKQSKF
+612 FIAHADNVNKRDDF
-626 TGGFE
+626 AGGFE

-643 WNGKQVEHT
+643 WNGKQVEQT
-652 ATTSSKIETMSGDRF
+652 ATTSSQKVTMSGDRF
-667 IYENKA
+667 IYENENNK
-673 IQKDSTSDT
+673 ITDDSTLNT

-774 PSELGWTD
+774 PSELGWTN
-782 KNYYA
+782 KNYA
-787 YRFTYYAKP
+787 YRFTYYARP
-796 DNLDTFTETKVKNK
+796 DDLSTFTETKVKNK

-817 KKGTGEFTFNKE
+817 KKGDGTITTFDKE
-829 DVSKETTLTIKGN
+829 DVSRETTLTIKGN
-842 LNLKAN
+842 LNLTAN
-848 KQSWYYKEPNT
+848 KQSWYYKEP

-864 ANGELYWVVD
+864 TNGELYWVVD

-899 NLRQGSLV
+899 NLREGSLV
-907 GIYKGTLPEGKN
+907 GIYKGTLKEGKN

-935 TPIND
+935 TSID
-940 KFISQL
+940 GKFTSQL

-953 LTAKDDIQLGN
+953 LTANDDIQLGN

-1033 TTLQIGADKKGNGD
+1033 TTLQIGADKKNNGD

-1057 LNKSLNKSHGVFIS
+1057 LEKSRGVFIS

-1080 QLSGDYDVIDDIPDG
+1080 QLSGAYDVIDDIPDG
-1095 MEFSYM
+1095 MEFTYM
-1101 RVKWHGDE
+1101 RVKWHGD
-1109 YDASKVTSKTI
+1109 DASKVTSKTI
-1120 DNPGS
+1120 ENLDSNA
-1125 GWEFRENDST
+1125 WEQKYNDST

-1140 SEHTIYYVNIDRKQ
+1140 SEHTIYYVSKDKKQ
-1154 TKIRLGEFVSK
+1154 TMIRLGEFVSK

-1201 QKNGKDI
+1201 QKDGKDI
-1208 ATSSSQVPVK
+1208 ATSSSKVPVQ
-1218 LNKTDKN
+1218 LNETDKN
-1225 IVKEIAKKNGQKLEF
+1225 IDKKLAKENGQKLEF
-1240 EINTNQLGQTLP
+1240 EINTNKLGQTLP
-1252 TNDNGGLTLVDRL
+1252 TNDNGELTLVDKL
-1265 GDNLR
+1265 GDNLK
-1270 LDITSVKVYKNNNEE
+1270 LDTTSVKVFNSNNEE
-1285 VTGCVIAYQ
+1285 LTNCKKSYQ
-1294 DKTLEISNIPNDVPI
+1294 NNILEIKIPNNIPI
-1309 KIRYT
+1309 KITYT
-1314 VTVNMKP
+1314 ATVNAKP
-1321 GDPVNIANTAYW
+1321 GDSVNIANTAYW

-1338 NGGDTVLESYS
+1338 NGGKTVQQSYS
-1349 YSVSGTIGA
+1349 YNVSGTIGA

-1366 TKLDQ
+1366 TKQDE
-1371 NNLDKVLKG
+1371 NDIDKVLSG
-1380 ATFQIEKCTFD
+1380 ATFKIDKCTFD
-1391 EYGKMATS
+1391 EYGKMTTS
-1399 DKMDL
+1399 EISTP
-1404 TTGDDG
+1404 TTGNDG
-1410 TIAQNLQYDTLYKI
+1410 TIAQNLQYDTLYRI
-1424 TETKAPDGYVLNKEP
+1424 TETKAPDGYVLDDEP
-1439 IYIFD
+1439 IYILD
-1444 VYKAKDSDVDTITQ
+1444 VKKGNESYVDTVKQ
-1458 YLKTEDLRV
+1458 YLKNINLEV

-1474 SLGVTNHKGEI
+1474 NLQVRNHKGEI

-1510 LYDDPNKLEKP
+1510 LYDDQNKW
-1521 LQPPKTITYSANDNP
+1521 LQTQPITYSASDTP
-1536 DKSVKFENLELDKTY
+1536 DKSVKFKNLDLDKTY
-1551 YVYELDDKDQP
+1551 YVYELDDQNKP

-1568 EVTINTMN
+1568 EATINTMN
-1576 YQVVYKNETKNT
+1576 YQVVYENNGTAK
-1588 DTSSAQNGETI
+1588 SSAKNGDT
-1599 VVTNKSRTKILPS
+1599 VTVTNKSRTKILPS
-1612 TGSVGTL
+1612 TGSMGTL

>member
-1 MIVQEYLRRL
+1 MQEYLRRL

-20 WKRIMI
+20 WKRVMI

-78 DCNKQEEVNEQEE
+78 DCYKQEEVNEQEE
-91 VVKDEPETQN
+91 VVNNEPETIN
-101 KDEQVSQE
+101 NEQVSQE
-109 SEEETTTTT
+109 SEETTATTTT
-118 ETTTETTKQPFDLSL
+118 ETTTQPFDLSSE
-133 DANKDKIKS
+133 ANKDKITS
-142 IDVYYKDASDKW
+142 IVMYFKDENGTWNNLEDGNASP
-154 QSLNSGTADPNSTE
+154 SSTE
-168 LYLKVEFYE
+168 LYLKVEFDK
-177 IDTEVLL
+177 IDTKNLL
-184 EQHDGILVYSLPD
+184 EQHNGILVYSLPK

-223 NNQVK
+223 NNQAK

-259 TEINKNN
+259 TKINNTDGK
-266 GQATLVVG
+266 ATLTVG
-274 KKTVTLDYGP
+274 NKTVTLDYGP
-284 DCIEEFG
+284 DCIEKFG
-291 SVTIDKQIPNVDK
+291 SVDMKKEMSNVDK
-304 KDNSLTYTVTVT
+304 VNNYLTYTVTVT
-316 AGKDGCKGLYV
+316 AGKDGCKDLYV

-341 GNISSTETT
+341 GNISTTETELNST
-350 LTSEDNRKDPCD
+350 DNKQD

-377 IYKANIP
+377 IYKAKIP
-384 DSNQT
+384 DSNT
-389 NITNP
+389 KIPASGEPNITNP
-394 YIVWN
+394 CIVWN

-427 INNSASLYS
+427 INNSALLYS
-436 KGSTDTYD
+436 QSSTDTYD
-444 KGIGTA
+444 KGTGNA
-450 KFTPKID
+450 DFTPKID
-457 YSNQFTKTV
+457 YDGLFKKTV
-466 DGNITRNKDGSYTIP
+466 DGNITRNADDGSYTIP
-481 FKSYIS
+481 FKSSIS
-487 IHEATSNY
+487 IKKDTSNY

-515 DDLLQ
+515 ADLLQ
-520 YIHFNKSSFKLYKN
+520 YIHFDKSTFKLYKN
-534 NDNNPV
+534 NSVV
-540 DASQYNIK
+540 DSAKYNIK

-560 ENDNFRS
+560 DKDNFRS

-582 GDSCYITYSVT
+582 GESCYITYSVT

-605 SINAFNR
+605 SIHAFNR
-612 FIAHADNVDKQSKF
+612 FIAHADNVNKRDDF
-626 TGGFE
+626 AGGFE

-643 WNGKQVEHT
+643 WNGKQVEKT
-652 ATTSSKIETMSGDRF
+652 ATTSSKTETMSGDRF
-667 IYENKA
+667 IYENKE
-673 IQKDSTSDT
+673 IQKDSTPNT

-706 NEVKMTDTLTSKHMK
+706 NEVTMTDTLTSKHMK
-721 YVGYMKVDALEAEV
+721 YVGYMKVEALEADSISRDLNKGTNDTYTL
-735 NSQKLQWDEASQNYK
+735 NSNY
-750 LQSTYNVVETKWVKI
+750 TRVDTKWVKI
-765 DDQNSFSLK
+765 NGQKTFSLK

-782 KNYYA
+782 KNYA
-787 YRFTYYAKP
+787 YRFTYYARP
-796 DNLDTFTETKVKNK
+796 DDLSTFTETKVKNK

-817 KKGTGEFTFNKE
+817 KKGDGTFTFNKE
-829 DVSKETTLTIKGN
+829 DVSRETTLTIKGN
-842 LNLKAN
+842 LNLNAN
-848 KQSWYYKEPNT
+848 KQSWYYKEP

-864 ANGELYWVVD
+864 TNGELYWVVD

-899 NLRQGSLV
+899 TLQDGSLV
-907 GIYKGTLPEGKN
+907 GIYKGTLLEGKN

-935 TPIND
+935 TPID
-940 KFISQL
+940 GKFTSQL

-953 LTAKDDIQLGN
+953 LTANDDIQLGD

-987 KTYKNSIYI
+987 KTFKNSISI
-996 KEDGEYVSEIP
+996 EEDGEYVSEIV

-1033 TTLQIGADKKGNGD
+1033 TTLQIGADKKNNGD
-1047 ADPSKIDTNL
+1047 ADPSKIDTKL
-1057 LNKSLNKSHGVFIS
+1057 LENSKDVFNSKGVFIS

-1080 QLSGDYDVIDDIPDG
+1080 QLSGDYDVIDDIPNG

-1109 YDASKVTSKTI
+1109 DAASKVTSKTI

-1125 GWEFRENDST
+1125 DWEFRENDSP
-1135 NDNGN
+1135 NDNKK
-1140 SEHTIYYVNIDRKQ
+1140 SEHTIYYVSKDKKR
-1154 TKIRLGEFVSK
+1154 TMIRLGDFTSK
-1165 SIRDNNS
+1165 SVRDNNS

-1201 QKNGKDI
+1201 QKDGKDI

-1225 IVKEIAKKNGQKLEF
+1225 INKELAKKNGQKLEF

-1252 TNDNGGLTLVDRL
+1252 TNDNGELTLVDRL
-1265 GDNLR
+1265 GDNLK
-1270 LDITSVKVYKNNNEE
+1270 LDTTSVKVFNSNNEE
-1285 VTGCVIAYQ
+1285 LTNCKKSYQ
-1294 DKTLEISNIPNDVPI
+1294 NNILEIKIPNNIPI
-1309 KIRYT
+1309 KITYT
-1314 VTVNMKP
+1314 ATVNAKP
-1321 GDPVNIANTAYW
+1321 GHSVNIANTAYW

-1338 NGGDTVLESYS
+1338 NGGKTVQESYS
-1349 YSVSGTIGA
+1349 YNVSGTIGA

-1366 TKLDQ
+1366 TKQDE
-1371 NNLDKVLKG
+1371 NDIDKVLNG
-1380 ATFQIEKCTFD
+1380 ATFKIEKCTFD
-1391 EYGKMATS
+1391 EYGKMTTS
-1399 DKMDL
+1399 EISTP
-1404 TTGDDG
+1404 TTGNDG
-1410 TIAQNLQYDTLYKI
+1410 TIAQNLQYDTLYRI
-1424 TETKAPDGYVLNKEP
+1424 TETKAPDGYVLNDKP
-1439 IYIFD
+1439 TYILD
-1444 VYKAKDSDVDTITQ
+1444 VTKDNESYVDTVKQ
-1458 YLKTEDLRV
+1458 YLKNIDLEV

-1474 SLGVTNHKGEI
+1474 NLQVRNHKGEI

-1510 LYDDPNKLEKP
+1510 LYDDKNTR
-1521 LQPPKTITYSANDNP
+1521 LQPIKTITYSANDNP

-1551 YVYELDDKDQP
+1551 YVYELDDQGNP
-1562 ITDTSK
+1562 ITDSSK

-1576 YQVVYKNETKNT
+1576 YQVVYEKNGITLSSEKN
-1588 DTSSAQNGETI
+1588 SETI

-1612 TGSVGTL
+1612 TGSMGTL

-1638 INKNNR
+1638 INKNKR

>member
-1 MIVQEYLRRL
+1 MQEYLRRL

-42 PAQTLTCDKEE
+42 PAQTMTCDKEE

-91 VVKDEPETQN
+91 VVKDEPEIQN

-109 SEEETTTTT
+109 SEEEETTT
-118 ETTTETTKQPFDLSL
+118 TTTETTKQPFDLSSE
-133 DANKDKIKS
+133 ANKDKIKS
-142 IDVYYKDASDKW
+142 IDVYYKDANDKW
-154 QSLNSGTADPNSTE
+154 QNLDNGNVRPNSTE
-168 LYLKVEFYE
+168 LYLKVDFDK
-177 IDTEVLL
+177 IDTKNLL
-184 EQHDGILVYSLPD
+184 EQYNGILVYSLPD

-209 LLAGERNIGTIEIE
+209 LLAGEKIIGKIEIE
-223 NNQVK
+223 NNKVK
-228 ITLKKDYL
+228 INLDPTYLKDLINNKS
-236 NELVTNSSNQLDG
+236 NELNG

-259 TEINKNN
+259 TKINQNK
-266 GQATLVVG
+266 GEAKLVVG
-274 KKTVTLDYGP
+274 GKTVTLNYGP

-341 GNISSTETT
+341 GNISSTETELNST
-350 LTSEDNRKDPCD
+350 DNKQD

-394 YIVWN
+394 CIVWN

-444 KGIGTA
+444 KGVGTA

-520 YIHFNKSSFKLYKN
+520 YIHFDQNSFKLYYN
-534 NDNNPV
+534 NNPV

-548 WSTDNTE
+548 WSTDNTK

-560 ENDNFRS
+560 DEDNFKS

-582 GDSCYITYSVT
+582 GKSCYITYNVI
-593 VKPEAFAKLHTD
+593 VKPEVFAKLHTD

-612 FIAHADNVDKQSKF
+612 FIAHADNVNKRNDF
-626 TGGFE
+626 ADGFE

-643 WNGKQVEHT
+643 WNGKQVEKI
-652 ATTSSKIETMSGDRF
+652 ATTTPKTETMSGDRF
-667 IYENKA
+667 IYENNA
-673 IQKDSTSDT
+673 IQKDSTSNT

-706 NEVKMTDTLTSKHMK
+706 NEVTMTDTLTSKHMK
-721 YVGYMKVDALEAEV
+721 YVGYMKVDALKAEM
-735 NSQKLQWDEASQNYK
+735 NSQELQWDEASQNYK
-750 LQSTYNVVETKWVKI
+750 LQPTYNVVETKWVKI
-765 DDQNSFSLK
+765 DGQETFSLK

-782 KNYYA
+782 KNYA

-796 DNLDTFTETKVKNK
+796 DNLDAFTETKVKNK
-810 FTLEGVV
+810 FTLDGVV
-817 KKGTGEFTFNKE
+817 KKGTGKFTFNKE
-829 DVSKETTLTIKGN
+829 DVSKETTLTIKGT
-842 LNLKAN
+842 LNLHTN

-864 ANGELYWVVD
+864 TNGELYWVVD
-874 IGGTQINKDMVFRD
+874 IGGSQINKDMVFRD
-888 LIKTGDGITPS
+888 LIKTGDGITNS
-899 NLRQGSLV
+899 ILREGSLV

-935 TPIND
+935 TPIDD
-940 KFISQL
+940 KFTSQL

-964 EKVYM
+964 DKVYM

-1033 TTLQIGADKKGNGD
+1033 TTLQIGADKKDNGD
-1047 ADPSKIDTNL
+1047 ADPSKIDTKL
-1057 LNKSLNKSHGVFIS
+1057 LNKSCGVFIS

-1109 YDASKVTSKTI
+1109 DAASKVTSKTI

-1125 GWEFRENDST
+1125 GWEFRENDSP
-1135 NDNGN
+1135 NDNKK
-1140 SEHTIYYVNIDRKQ
+1140 SEHTIYYVSKDKKR
-1154 TKIRLGEFVSK
+1154 TMIRLGEFVSK

-1201 QKNGKDI
+1201 QKDGKDI
-1208 ATSSSQVPVK
+1208 ATSSSKVPVQ
-1218 LNKTDKN
+1218 LNGTDKN
-1225 IVKEIAKKNGQKLEF
+1225 IDKKLAKENGQKLEF
-1240 EINTNQLGQTLP
+1240 EINTNKLGQTLP

-1265 GDNLR
+1265 GENLK
-1270 LDITSVKVYKNNNEE
+1270 LDTTSVKVFNSNNEE
-1285 VTGCVIAYQ
+1285 LTNCKKSYQ
-1294 DKTLEISNIPNDVPI
+1294 NNILEIKIPNNIPI
-1309 KIRYT
+1309 KITYT
-1314 VTVNMKP
+1314 ATVNAKP
-1321 GDPVNIANTAYW
+1321 GDSVNIANTAYW

-1338 NGGDTVLESYS
+1338 KGGGTVQQSYS
-1349 YSVSGTIGA
+1349 YNVSGTIGA

-1366 TKLDQ
+1366 TKQDE
-1371 NNLDKVLKG
+1371 NDMDKVLRG
-1380 ATFQIEKCTFD
+1380 ATFKIEKCTFD
-1391 EYGKMATS
+1391 ESGNMTTS
-1399 DKMDL
+1399 DISTE
-1404 TTGDDG
+1404 TTNENG
-1410 TIAQNLQYDTLYKI
+1410 IIIEQLQYDTLYRI
-1424 TETKAPDGYVLNKEP
+1424 TETQAPYGYVLEDKP
-1439 IYIFD
+1439 IYILD
-1444 VYKAKDSDVDTITQ
+1444 VKDKDNYVNTVKQKIKDGELNILYKQ
-1458 YLKTEDLRV
+1458 
-1467 SYQEENF
+1467 ENF
-1474 SLGVTNHKGEI
+1474 DLDVMNHKGEI

-1510 LYDDPNKLEKP
+1510 LYDDKNTQ
-1521 LQPPKTITYSANDNP
+1521 LQPIKTITYSANDTP
-1536 DKSVKFENLELDKTY
+1536 DKFVKFENLELDKTY
-1551 YVYELDDKDQP
+1551 YVYELDDQDKP

-1576 YQVVYKNETKNT
+1576 YQVVYKNETQNT
-1588 DTSSAQNGETI
+1588 DTSSARNGDTVI
-1599 VVTNKSRTKILPS
+1599 VTNKSRTKILPS
-1612 TGSVGTL
+1612 TGSMGTL

>member
-1 MIVQEYLRRL
+1 
-11 LKDKARLRK
+11 
-20 WKRIMI
+20 MI

-42 PAQTLTCDKEE
+42 PAQTFACDKEE

-78 DCNKQEEVNEQEE
+78 DCYKQEDVHEQEE
-91 VVKDEPETQN
+91 SVVVKNEPETQN
-101 KDEQVSQE
+101 DDEQVSQE
-109 SEEETTTTT
+109 SEEETTTT
-118 ETTTETTKQPFDLSL
+118 ETTTETTKQPFDLSS
-133 DANKDKIKS
+133 DANKEKIKS
-142 IDVYYKDASDKW
+142 VDVYYKDANDKW
-154 QSLNSGTADPNSTE
+154 QSLNKGNADPISTE
-168 LYLKVEFYE
+168 LYLKVDFDK
-177 IDTEVLL
+177 IDTKNLL
-184 EQHDGILVYSLPD
+184 EQHNGILVYSLPK

-223 NNQVK
+223 NNQAK

-259 TEINKNN
+259 TKINNTDGK
-266 GQATLVVG
+266 ATLTVG
-274 KKTVTLDYGP
+274 NKTVTLDYGP
-284 DCIEEFG
+284 DCIEKFG
-291 SVTIDKQIPNVDK
+291 SVTIDKQISNVDK

-350 LTSEDNRKDPCD
+350 LTSTDNKKD
-362 PFETIEKSSSQSHGK
+362 PFEKINDSTSHGK
-377 IYKANIP
+377 IYKAKIP
-384 DSNQT
+384 DSNT
-389 NITNP
+389 KIPTSGEPNITNP
-394 YIVWN
+394 CIVWN

-427 INNSASLYS
+427 IKNSASLYS
-436 KGSTDTYD
+436 KGSKDTYD
-444 KGIGTA
+444 KGTGNA
-450 KFTPKID
+450 DFTPKID
-457 YSNQFTKTV
+457 YDGLFKKTV
-466 DGNITRNKDGSYTIP
+466 DGNITRNADDGSYTIP
-481 FKSYIS
+481 FKSSIS
-487 IHEATSNY
+487 IKKDTSNY

-515 DDLLQ
+515 ADLLQ
-520 YIHFNKSSFKLYKN
+520 YIHFDKSTFKLYKN
-534 NDNNPV
+534 NSVV
-540 DASQYNIK
+540 DSAKYNIK

-560 ENDNFRS
+560 DKDNFRS

-582 GDSCYITYSVT
+582 GESCYITYNVT

-605 SINAFNR
+605 SIHAFNR
-612 FIAHADNVDKQSKF
+612 FIAHADNVNKRDDFAS
-626 TGGFE
+626 GFE

-643 WNGKQVEHT
+643 WNGKQVEQT
-652 ATTSSKIETMSGDRF
+652 ATTTSQKVTMSGDRF
-667 IYENKA
+667 IYENNK
-673 IQKDSTSDT
+673 ITDDSTSNT

-721 YVGYMKVDALEAEV
+721 YVGYMKVEALKAEM

-750 LQSTYNVVETKWVKI
+750 LQSTYNVVETKWVNI

-774 PSELGWTD
+774 PSDLGWTD
-782 KNYYA
+782 KNYA

-796 DNLDTFTETKVKNK
+796 DNLDAFTETKVKNK

-817 KKGTGEFTFNKE
+817 KKGDGTFTFNNE

-842 LNLKAN
+842 LNLHAN
-848 KQSWYYKEPNT
+848 KQSWYYKEPNK

-864 ANGELYWVVD
+864 TNGELYWVVD
-874 IGGTQINKDMVFRD
+874 IGGTQINKGMIFRD

-899 NLRQGSLV
+899 TLQDGSLV

-935 TPIND
+935 TSIDD
-940 KFISQL
+940 KFTSQL

-1033 TTLQIGADKKGNGD
+1033 TTLQIGADKKNNGD
-1047 ADPSKIDTNL
+1047 ADPSKIDTKL
-1057 LNKSLNKSHGVFIS
+1057 LENSKDVFNSKGVFIS

-1080 QLSGDYDVIDDIPDG
+1080 QLSGDYDVIDDIPNG

-1109 YDASKVTSKTI
+1109 YDASQVKSKTI

-1125 GWEFRENDST
+1125 GWEFRENNST

-1140 SEHTIYYVNIDRKQ
+1140 SEHTIYYVSKDKKQ
-1154 TKIRLGEFVSK
+1154 TMIRLGEFVSK

-1172 VDVQVVCRITDPQVL
+1172 VDVQVVCRVTDPQVL

-1201 QKNGKDI
+1201 QKDGKDI
-1208 ATSSSQVPVK
+1208 ATSSSKVPVQ
-1218 LNKTDKN
+1218 LDDTDKN
-1225 IVKEIAKKNGQKLEF
+1225 IDKKLATANGQKLEF

-1252 TNDNGGLTLVDRL
+1252 TNDNGELTLVDRL

-1270 LDITSVKVYKNNNEE
+1270 LDMTSVKVYNNNVEL
-1285 VTGCVIAYQ
+1285 TGCIKSYQ
-1294 DKTLEISNIPNDVPI
+1294 NNTLEISRVPNDVPI

-1321 GDPVNIANTAYW
+1321 GDAVNIANTAYW

-1338 NGGDTVLESYS
+1338 NGGDTVQESYS

-1371 NNLDKVLKG
+1371 NNLDTVLRG
-1380 ATFQIEKCTFD
+1380 ATFNIEKCEFD
-1391 EYGKMATS
+1391 EHGNMTTS
-1399 DKMDL
+1399 DISTP
-1404 TTGDDG
+1404 TTGNDG
-1410 TIAQNLQYDTLYKI
+1410 TIAQNLQYDTLYRI
-1424 TETKAPDGYVLNKEP
+1424 TETQAPNGYVLDDEP
-1439 IYIFD
+1439 IYILD
-1444 VYKAKDSDVDTITQ
+1444 VKKGNESYVDTVKQ
-1458 YLKTEDLRV
+1458 YLKNINLEV

-1474 SLGVTNHKGEI
+1474 NLQVRNHKGEI

-1510 LYDDPNKLEKP
+1510 LYDDKNTL
-1521 LQPPKTITYSANDNP
+1521 LQPIKTITYSANDNP
-1536 DKSVKFENLELDKTY
+1536 DKSVKFENLELNKTY
-1551 YVYELDDKDQP
+1551 YVYELDNQGNP
-1562 ITDTSK
+1562 ITNSSK

-1576 YQVVYKNETKNT
+1576 YQVVYEKNGITLSSEKN
-1588 DTSSAQNGETI
+1588 SETI

-1612 TGSVGTL
+1612 TGSIGTL

>member
-1 MIVQEYLRRL
+1 MQEYLRRL

-20 WKRIMI
+20 WKRVMT

-60 YDENNELICEKEE
+60 YDENNQLICEKEE

-78 DCNKQEEVNEQEE
+78 DCYKQEEVNEQEE

-118 ETTTETTKQPFDLSL
+118 TTETTTETTKQPFDLSS
-133 DANKDKIKS
+133 DANKEKIKS
-142 IDVYYKDASDKW
+142 VDVYFKDANDKW
-154 QSLNSGTADPNSTE
+154 QSLNEGNADPNSTE
-168 LYLKVEFYE
+168 LYLKVEFDE

-184 EQHDGILVYSLPD
+184 KQHDGILVYNLPAC
-197 FMRDFEKAGNGN
+197 MRDFEKAGNGI
-209 LLAGERNIGTIEIE
+209 LKAGNEDIGKIEIE
-223 NNQVK
+223 NNKVK
-228 ITLKKDYL
+228 VTLDKKYL
-236 NELVTNSSNQLDG
+236 NKLVTNSNNQLNG

-266 GQATLVVG
+266 GKATLVVG
-274 KKTVTLDYGP
+274 KKTVILDYGKE
-284 DCIEEFG
+284 CIEKFG
-291 SVTIDKQIPNVDK
+291 SVTIDKQISNVDK
-304 KDNSLTYTVTVT
+304 VNNYLTYTVTVT
-316 AGKDGCKGLYV
+316 AGKDGCNNLYV

-350 LTSEDNRKDPCD
+350 LTSTDNKKD
-362 PFETIEKSSSQSHGK
+362 PFEKINDSTSHGK
-377 IYKANIP
+377 IYKAKIP
-384 DSNQT
+384 DST
-389 NITNP
+389 TKIPDAGVSDITNP
-394 YIVWN
+394 CIVWN
-399 IGNMEPNEIRTLTY
+399 IGDMKPNESRTLTY

-427 INNSASLYS
+427 INNSALLYS
-436 KGSTDTYD
+436 QSSTDTYD

-534 NDNNPV
+534 NDTNPV

-560 ENDNFRS
+560 DKDNFRS

-582 GDSCYITYSVT
+582 GKSCYITYSVT

-605 SINAFNR
+605 SIHAFNR
-612 FIAHADNVDKQSKF
+612 FIAHADNVNKRDDF
-626 TGGFE
+626 AGGFE

-643 WNGKQVEHT
+643 WNGKQVEKI
-652 ATTSSKIETMSGDRF
+652 ATTTPKTETMSGDRF
-667 IYENKA
+667 IYENENNK
-673 IQKDSTSDT
+673 ITDDSTLNT

-750 LQSTYNVVETKWVKI
+750 LQPTYNVVETKWVKI
-765 DDQNSFSLK
+765 DGQKTFSLK

-782 KNYYA
+782 KNYA
-787 YRFTYYAKP
+787 YRFTYYARP
-796 DNLDTFTETKVKNK
+796 DDLSTFTETKVKNK

-817 KKGTGEFTFNKE
+817 KKGDGTFTFNKE

-842 LNLKAN
+842 LNLTAN
-848 KQSWYYKEPNT
+848 KQSWYYKEP

-864 ANGELYWVVD
+864 TNGELYWVVD

-899 NLRQGSLV
+899 NLREGSLV

-924 DIEDLKNKSGL
+924 DIEELKNKSGL
-935 TPIND
+935 TPIDDN
-940 KFISQL
+940 FISQL

-953 LTAKDDIQLGN
+953 LTAKENIPLGN

-987 KTYKNSIYI
+987 KTFKNSISI
-996 KEDGEYVSEIP
+996 EEDGEYVSEIV
-1007 AEKTLYTSPKI
+1007 AEKTLYTSPEI
-1018 LKELGQVFKYDGTKV
+1018 LKELGQVFKYDGTTV
-1033 TTLQIGADKKGNGD
+1033 TTLQIGADKKNNGD
-1047 ADPSKIDTNL
+1047 ADPNKIDTKL
-1057 LNKSLNKSHGVFIS
+1057 LDNSKGVFIS

-1080 QLSGDYDVIDDIPDG
+1080 QLSGAYDVIDDIPDG
-1095 MEFSYM
+1095 MEFTYM
-1101 RVKWHGDE
+1101 RVKWHGD
-1109 YDASKVTSKTI
+1109 DASKVTSKKI
-1120 DNPGS
+1120 ENLS
-1125 GWEFRENDST
+1125 GWEFRENDSP
-1135 NDNGN
+1135 NDNKN
-1140 SEHTIYYVNIDRKQ
+1140 SEHTIYYVSKDMKK
-1154 TKIRLGEFVSK
+1154 TMIRLGEFK
-1165 SIRDNNS
+1165 PMSIRDNNS

-1187 LGAQPSDFINKVTL
+1187 LGAQSKDFINKVTL
-1201 QKNGKDI
+1201 QKDGQNI
-1208 ATSSSQVPVK
+1208 ATSSSQIPFK
-1218 LNKTDKN
+1218 LADTDKN
-1225 IVKEIAKKNGQKLEF
+1225 IDKKLANWSGQKLDF

-1252 TNDNGGLTLVDRL
+1252 TNDNGGLTLVDKL
-1265 GDNLR
+1265 GDNLK
-1270 LDITSVKVYKNNNEE
+1270 LDTTSVKVYKNNDEE

-1294 DKTLEISNIPNDVPI
+1294 DNTLKISNIPNDIPI
-1309 KIRYT
+1309 KIKYT
-1314 VTVNMKP
+1314 ATVNAKP
-1321 GDPVNIANTAYW
+1321 DVDVNIANTAYW
-1333 KGYSE
+1333 KGYKE
-1338 NGGDTVLESYS
+1338 NSGRTVQQDYK
-1349 YSVSGTIGA
+1349 YFVSGTIGS

-1366 TKLDQ
+1366 TKQDQ
-1371 NNLDKVLKG
+1371 NNLSIVLDG
-1380 ATFQIEKCTFD
+1380 ATFKIEKCEFD
-1391 EYGKMATS
+1391 KDGKMTTS
-1399 DKMDL
+1399 DISTA
-1404 TTGDDG
+1404 TTDENGII
-1410 TIAQNLQYDTLYKI
+1410 TKQLQYDTLYKI
-1424 TETKAPDGYVLNKEP
+1424 TETKAPDGYVLNNTP
-1439 IYIFD
+1439 IYILD
-1444 VYKAKDSDVDTITQ
+1444 VKNNNNYEDTVNKYITDG
-1458 YLKTEDLRV
+1458 DLNILHM
-1467 SYQEENF
+1467 QENF
-1474 SLGVTNHKGEI
+1474 DIQVTNHKGEI
-1485 TVVKKFINDAAGKST
+1485 TVVKKFINDAAGKSN
-1500 KPVSGTYRFG
+1500 KHVSGTYTFG
-1510 LYDDPNKLEKP
+1510 LYDDPNKLDK
-1521 LQPPKTITYSANDNP
+1521 LQTKSIIYNARDTQ
-1536 DKSVKFENLELDKTY
+1536 DKSVKFENLDLNKTY
-1551 YVYELDDKDQP
+1551 YIYELDDQDKP

-1576 YQVVYKNETKNT
+1576 YQVVYKNETTNM
-1588 DTSSAQNGETI
+1588 DTSSAKNGETI

-1612 TGSVGTL
+1612 TGSMGTL

-1624 GATLVVASLICLSN
+1624 GATLVVVSVICLSN
-1638 INKNNR
+1638 INKNKR
-1644 KEKRRK
+1644 KGNRRK

>member
-1 MIVQEYLRRL
+1 MISI
-11 LKDKARLRK
+11 K
-20 WKRIMI
+20 
-26 ALSCI
+26 
-31 VVVCTV
+31 
-37 YALSL
+37 
-42 PAQTLTCDKEE
+42 
-53 HTHTAEC
+53 
-60 YDENNELICEKEE
+60 
-73 HTHTD
+73 
-78 DCNKQEEVNEQEE
+78 
-91 VVKDEPETQN
+91 KDE
-101 KDEQVSQE
+101 
-109 SEEETTTTT
+109 
-118 ETTTETTKQPFDLSL
+118 
-133 DANKDKIKS
+133 
-142 IDVYYKDASDKW
+142 
-154 QSLNSGTADPNSTE
+154 
-168 LYLKVEFYE
+168 
-177 IDTEVLL
+177 
-184 EQHDGILVYSLPD
+184 
-197 FMRDFEKAGNGN
+197 
-209 LLAGERNIGTIEIE
+209 
-223 NNQVK
+223 
-228 ITLKKDYL
+228 
-236 NELVTNSSNQLDG
+236 
-249 SFYVKGQIDL
+249 
-259 TEINKNN
+259 
-266 GQATLVVG
+266 
-274 KKTVTLDYGP
+274 
-284 DCIEEFG
+284 
-291 SVTIDKQIPNVDK
+291 
-304 KDNSLTYTVTVT
+304 
-316 AGKDGCKGLYV
+316 
-327 VDKFTSNS
+327 
-335 NLVSYL
+335 
-341 GNISSTETT
+341 
-350 LTSEDNRKDPCD
+350 
-362 PFETIEKSSSQSHGK
+362 
-377 IYKANIP
+377 
-384 DSNQT
+384 
-389 NITNP
+389 
-394 YIVWN
+394 
-399 IGNMEPNEIRTLTY
+399 
-413 YVKLKDKESLNGNT
+413 
-427 INNSASLYS
+427 
-436 KGSTDTYD
+436 
-444 KGIGTA
+444 
-450 KFTPKID
+450 
-457 YSNQFTKTV
+457 
-466 DGNITRNKDGSYTIP
+466 
-481 FKSYIS
+481 
-487 IHEATSNY
+487 SNY

-506 KHDLNTEIN
+506 KHNMNTEI
-515 DDLLQ
+515 DADLLQ
-520 YIHFNKSSFKLYKN
+520 YIHFDRNSFKLYMN
-534 NDNNPV
+534 NNEPV
-540 DASQYNIK
+540 DSSQYNIK
-548 WSTDNTE
+548 WSTKTDNTG
-555 FKEWN
+555 FQEW
-560 ENDNFRS
+560 DDKVNFRS
-567 FVLSGNEDTPINLSP
+567 FVLSGNKDNPINLSP
-582 GDSCYITYSVT
+582 GESCYITYNVI
-593 VKPEAFAKLHTD
+593 VKPEAFAQMHTD
-605 SINAFNR
+605 TLHMFNR
-612 FIAHADNVDKQSKF
+612 FIAHADNVDKRDDF
-626 TGGFE
+626 AGGFE
-631 AWNSISNIKTYE
+631 AWNSIANIKTYE
-643 WNGKQVEHT
+643 WNGKQVEQT
-652 ATTSSKIETMSGDRF
+652 ATTSSKTETMSGDRF

-673 IQKDSTSDT
+673 IQKDSTSNT

-706 NEVKMTDTLTSKHMK
+706 NEVTMTDTLTSKHMK
-721 YVGYMKVDALEAEV
+721 YVGYMKVEALEADSISRDLNKGTNDTYTL
-735 NSQKLQWDEASQNYK
+735 NSNY
-750 LQSTYNVVETKWVKI
+750 TTVDTKWIKI
-765 DDQNSFSLK
+765 DDQQSFSLK
-774 PSELGWTD
+774 PSALGWTD
-782 KNYYA
+782 KNYA

-796 DNLDTFTETKVKNK
+796 DNLDAFTETKVKNK

-817 KKGTGEFTFNKE
+817 KKGDGTFTFNKE

-842 LNLKAN
+842 LNLNAN
-848 KQSWYYKEPNT
+848 KQSWYYKEP

-864 ANGELYWVVD
+864 TNGELYWVVD

-935 TPIND
+935 APIDD
-940 KFISQL
+940 KFNSQL

-953 LTAKDDIQLGN
+953 LTAKENIGLGN

-987 KTYKNSIYI
+987 KTFKNSISI
-996 KEDGEYVSEIP
+996 EEDGEYVSEIP

-1033 TTLQIGADKKGNGD
+1033 TTLQIGADKKNNGD
-1047 ADPSKIDTNL
+1047 ADPNKIDTNL
-1057 LNKSLNKSHGVFIS
+1057 LNKSRGVFIS

-1109 YDASKVTSKTI
+1109 DAASKVTSKTI

-1140 SEHTIYYVNIDRKQ
+1140 SEHTIYYVNTDRKQ

-1172 VDVQVVCRITDPQVL
+1172 VDVQVVCRVTDPQVL
-1187 LGAQPSDFINKVTL
+1187 LGAQSSDFTNKVTL

-1208 ATSSSQVPVK
+1208 ATSSSKVPVQ
-1218 LNKTDKN
+1218 LDDTDKN
-1225 IVKEIAKKNGQKLEF
+1225 IDKKLVNKNGQKLDF
-1240 EINTNQLGQTLP
+1240 EINTNQLSQTLP
-1252 TNDNGGLTLVDRL
+1252 TNDNGELTLVDKL
-1265 GDNLR
+1265 GDNLK
-1270 LDITSVKVYKNNNEE
+1270 LDTTSVKVFNSNNEE
-1285 VTGCVIAYQ
+1285 LTDCKKSYQ
-1294 DKTLEISNIPNDVPI
+1294 NNILEIKIPNNIPI
-1309 KIRYT
+1309 KITYT
-1314 VTVNMKP
+1314 ATVNAKP
-1321 GDPVNIANTAYW
+1321 GDSVNIANTAYW

-1338 NGGDTVLESYS
+1338 NGGKTVQQSYS
-1349 YSVSGTIGA
+1349 YNVSGTIGA

-1366 TKLDQ
+1366 TKQDQ
-1371 NNLDKVLKG
+1371 NNLSNVLNG
-1380 ATFQIEKCTFD
+1380 ATFEIEKCTFD
-1391 EYGKMATS
+1391 ADGKMATS

-1410 TIAQNLQYDTLYKI
+1410 TITQNLQYDTLYKI

-1500 KPVSGTYRFG
+1500 KPVSGIYRFG
-1510 LYDDPNKLEKP
+1510 LYDDPNKLDKP

-1576 YQVVYKNETKNT
+1576 YQVFYEKNGTA
-1588 DTSSAQNGETI
+1588 TSSAQNGDTVI
-1599 VVTNKSRTKILPS
+1599 VTNKSRTKILPS
-1612 TGSVGTL
+1612 TGSIGTL

-1624 GATLVVASLICLSN
+1624 GATLVVASIICLSN

>member
-1 MIVQEYLRRL
+1 
-11 LKDKARLRK
+11 
-20 WKRIMI
+20 MI

-101 KDEQVSQE
+101 NEEQVSHE

-118 ETTTETTKQPFDLSL
+118 TTETTIEPFDLSSE
-133 DANKDKIKS
+133 ANKDKITS
-142 IDVYYKDASDKW
+142 IVMYFKDENGTWNNLEDGNASP
-154 QSLNSGTADPNSTE
+154 SSTE
-168 LYLKVEFYE
+168 LYLKVEFDKINTKE
-177 IDTEVLL
+177 LL
-184 EQHDGILVYSLPD
+184 EQHNGILVYSLPG

-259 TEINKNN
+259 TEINKSD
-266 GQATLVVG
+266 GKATLTVG
-274 KKTVTLDYGP
+274 KKTVILDYGKE
-284 DCIEEFG
+284 CIEKFG
-291 SVTIDKQIPNVDK
+291 SVTIDKQISNVDK
-304 KDNSLTYTVTVT
+304 VNNYLTYTVTVT

-327 VDKFTSNS
+327 VDKFTSNA
-335 NLVSYL
+335 NLVSYA

-350 LTSEDNRKDPCD
+350 LTSNDNKKD
-362 PFETIEKSSSQSHGK
+362 PFEMPIEASHGK
-377 IYKANIP
+377 IYKADIP
-384 DSNQT
+384 DATTKIPKPGASE
-389 NITNP
+389 IKNP
-394 YIVWN
+394 CIVWN
-399 IGNMEPNEIRTLTY
+399 IGNMGPNESRMLTY
-413 YVKLKDKESLNGNT
+413 YVKLNDKESLKDKP
-427 INNSASLYS
+427 IDNSASLYS

-444 KGIGTA
+444 KGSEKA
-450 KFTPKID
+450 SFTPTIV
-457 YSNQFTKTV
+457 YSSFEKYV
-466 DGNITRNKDGSYTIP
+466 DGTIKRNSDGSYTIP
-481 FKSYIS
+481 FKSLIS
-487 IHEATSNY
+487 IKKDESNY

-506 KHDLNTEIN
+506 KHNMNTEI
-515 DDLLQ
+515 DADLLQ
-520 YIHFNKSSFKLYKN
+520 YIHFDRNSFKLYTFKLYMN
-534 NDNNPV
+534 NDNKPV
-540 DASQYNIK
+540 DSSQYNIK
-548 WSTDNTE
+548 WSTKTDNTG
-555 FKEWN
+555 FQEW
-560 ENDNFRS
+560 DDKVNFRS
-567 FVLSGNEDTPINLSP
+567 FVLSGNKDNPINLSP
-582 GDSCYITYSVT
+582 GESCYITYNVI
-593 VKPEAFAKLHTD
+593 VKPEAFAQMHTDTLHT
-605 SINAFNR
+605 FNR
-612 FIAHADNVDKQSKF
+612 FIAHADNVDKRDDF
-626 TGGFE
+626 AGGFE
-631 AWNSISNIKTYE
+631 AWNSIANIKTYE
-643 WNGKQVEHT
+643 WNGKQVEQT
-652 ATTSSKIETMSGDRF
+652 ATTTSQKVTMSGDRF
-667 IYENKA
+667 IHENKA
-673 IQKDSTSDT
+673 IQKDSTSNT

-706 NEVKMTDTLTSKHMK
+706 NEVTMTDTLTSKHMK
-721 YVGYMKVDALEAEV
+721 YVGYMKVEALEADSISRDLNKGTNDTYTL
-735 NSQKLQWDEASQNYK
+735 NSNY
-750 LQSTYNVVETKWVKI
+750 TTVDTKWIKI
-765 DDQNSFSLK
+765 DDQKSFSLK
-774 PSELGWTD
+774 PSALGWTD
-782 KNYYA
+782 KNYA

-796 DNLDTFTETKVKNK
+796 DNLDAFTETKVKNK

-817 KKGTGEFTFNKE
+817 KKGDGTFTFNKE

-842 LNLKAN
+842 LNLNAN

-864 ANGELYWVVD
+864 TNGELYWVVD
-874 IGGTQINKDMVFRD
+874 IGGSQINKDMVFRD
-888 LIKTGDGITPS
+888 LIKTGDGITNS
-899 NLRQGSLV
+899 ILREGSLV
-907 GIYKGTLPEGKN
+907 GIYKGKLLEGKN

-924 DIEDLKNKSGL
+924 DIEDLKNNSGL

-987 KTYKNSIYI
+987 KTFKNSISI
-996 KEDGEYVSEIP
+996 EEDGEYVSEIP

-1033 TTLQIGADKKGNGD
+1033 TTLQIGADKKNNGD
-1047 ADPSKIDTNL
+1047 ADPNKIDTNL
-1057 LNKSLNKSHGVFIS
+1057 LNKSRGVFIS

-1109 YDASKVTSKTI
+1109 DDASQVKSKTI

-1125 GWEFRENDST
+1125 GWEFRENNST

-1140 SEHTIYYVNIDRKQ
+1140 SEHTIYYVSKDKKQ
-1154 TKIRLGEFVSK
+1154 TMIRLGEFVSK

-1172 VDVQVVCRITDPQVL
+1172 VDVQVVCRVTDPQVL
-1187 LGAQPSDFINKVTL
+1187 LGAQSSDFTNKVTL

-1208 ATSSSQVPVK
+1208 ATSSSKVPVQ
-1218 LNKTDKN
+1218 LDDTDKN
-1225 IVKEIAKKNGQKLEF
+1225 IDKKLVNKNGQKLEF

-1252 TNDNGGLTLVDRL
+1252 TNDNGELTLVDRL
-1265 GDNLR
+1265 GDNLK
-1270 LDITSVKVYKNNNEE
+1270 LDTTSVKVFNSNNEE
-1285 VTGCVIAYQ
+1285 LTNCKKSYQ
-1294 DKTLEISNIPNDVPI
+1294 NNILEIKIPNNIPI
-1309 KIRYT
+1309 KITYT
-1314 VTVNMKP
+1314 ATVNAKP
-1321 GDPVNIANTAYW
+1321 GDSVNIANTAYW

-1338 NGGDTVLESYS
+1338 NGGETVQERCSYN
-1349 YSVSGTIGA
+1349 VSGTIGA
-1358 SSVVNFKL
+1358 LSVVNFKL
-1366 TKLDQ
+1366 TKQDE
-1371 NNLDKVLKG
+1371 NDIDKVLNG
-1380 ATFQIEKCTFD
+1380 ATFKIDKCTIEANGD
-1391 EYGKMATS
+1391 ITASEISTATT
-1399 DKMDL
+1399 DAN
-1404 TTGDDG
+1404 G

-1444 VYKAKDSDVDTITQ
+1444 VNKAKDSDVDTITQ

-1467 SYQEENF
+1467 RYQEENF

-1510 LYDDPNKLEKP
+1510 LYDDKNTQ
-1521 LQPPKTITYSANDNP
+1521 LQPIKTITYSANDTP
-1536 DKSVKFENLELDKTY
+1536 DKFVKFENLELDKTY
-1551 YVYELDDKDQP
+1551 YVYELDDQDKP

-1576 YQVVYKNETKNT
+1576 YQVVYEKNGIAL
-1588 DTSSAQNGETI
+1588 SSDKSSDTI

-1612 TGSVGTL
+1612 TGSMGTL

>member
-1 MIVQEYLRRL
+1 
-11 LKDKARLRK
+11 
-20 WKRIMI
+20 MI

-42 PAQTLTCDKEE
+42 PAQTMTCDKEE

-60 YDENNELICEKEE
+60 YDENNVLICDKEE

-78 DCNKQEEVNEQEE
+78 DCYKQEDVHEQEE
-91 VVKDEPETQN
+91 SVVVKDEPETIN
-101 KDEQVSQE
+101 NEQVSQE
-109 SEEETTTTT
+109 SEEETTTT
-118 ETTTETTKQPFDLSL
+118 ETTTETTKQPFDLSSE
-133 DANKDKIKS
+133 ANKDKIKS
-142 IDVYYKDASDKW
+142 IDVYYKDANDKW
-154 QSLNSGTADPNSTE
+154 QNLDNGNVRPNSTE
-168 LYLKVEFYE
+168 LYLKVDFDK
-177 IDTEVLL
+177 IDTKNLL
-184 EQHDGILVYSLPD
+184 EQNNGILVYSLPD

-209 LLAGERNIGTIEIE
+209 LLAGEKIIGKIEIE
-223 NNQVK
+223 NNKVK
-228 ITLKKDYL
+228 INLDPTYLKDLINNKS
-236 NELVTNSSNQLDG
+236 NELNG

-259 TEINKNN
+259 TKINQNN
-266 GQATLVVG
+266 GEAKLVVG
-274 KKTVTLDYGP
+274 GKTVTLNYGP
-284 DCIEEFG
+284 DCIEKFG
-291 SVTIDKQIPNVDK
+291 SVDMKKEMSNVDK
-304 KDNSLTYTVTVT
+304 VNNYLTYTVTVT
-316 AGKDGCKGLYV
+316 AGKDGCKDLYV
-327 VDKFTSNS
+327 VDKFTSNA
-335 NLVSYL
+335 NLVSYA

-350 LTSEDNRKDPCD
+350 LTSEDNNKD
-362 PFETIEKSSSQSHGK
+362 PFETIISGATHGK
-377 IYKANIP
+377 IYKADITDATTKIP
-384 DSNQT
+384 NAGVSD
-389 NITNP
+389 ITNP
-394 YIVWN
+394 CIVWH
-399 IGNMEPNEIRTLTY
+399 IGDMKPNESRTLTY
-413 YVKLKDKESLNGNT
+413 YVKLNDKANLSGQT
-427 INNSASLYS
+427 IKNNASLYS
-436 KGSTDTYD
+436 KSSKDIYEKKVDD
-444 KGIGTA
+444 KNRNA
-450 KFTPKID
+450 DFTPKID
-457 YSNQFTKTV
+457 YDGLFKKTV
-466 DGNITRNKDGSYTIP
+466 DGNITRNADDGSYTIP
-481 FKSYIS
+481 FKSSIS
-487 IHEATSNY
+487 IKKDTSNY

-515 DDLLQ
+515 ADLLQ
-520 YIHFNKSSFKLYKN
+520 YIHFDKSTFKLYKN
-534 NDNNPV
+534 NSVV
-540 DASQYNIK
+540 DSAKYNIK

-560 ENDNFRS
+560 DKDNFRS
-567 FVLSGNEDTPINLSP
+567 FVLSGNEGTPINLSP
-582 GDSCYITYSVT
+582 GESCYITYNVT

-612 FIAHADNVDKQSKF
+612 FIAHADNVDEQSKF
-626 TGGFE
+626 AGGFE

-643 WNGKQVEHT
+643 WNGKQVEKI
-652 ATTSSKIETMSGDRF
+652 ATTTPKTETMSRDRF
-667 IYENKA
+667 IYENNK
-673 IQKDSTSDT
+673 IIKDLTSNT

-706 NEVKMTDTLTSKHMK
+706 NEVTMTDTLTSKHMK
-721 YVGYMKVDALEAEV
+721 YVGYMKVEALKAEM
-735 NSQKLQWDEASQNYK
+735 NSQELQWDEASQNYK
-750 LQSTYNVVETKWVKI
+750 LQPTYNVVETKWVKI
-765 DDQNSFSLK
+765 DGQKTFSLK

-782 KNYYA
+782 KNYA
-787 YRFTYYAKP
+787 YRFTYYARP
-796 DNLDTFTETKVKNK
+796 DDLSTFTETKVKNK

-817 KKGTGEFTFNKE
+817 KKGDGTITTFDKE
-829 DVSKETTLTIKGN
+829 DVSRETTLTIKGN
-842 LNLKAN
+842 LNLTAN
-848 KQSWYYKEPNT
+848 KQSWYYKEP

-864 ANGELYWVVD
+864 TNGELYWVVD

-899 NLRQGSLV
+899 NLREGSLV
-907 GIYKGTLPEGKN
+907 GIYKGTLLEGKN

-935 TPIND
+935 TPID
-940 KFISQL
+940 GKFISQL

-953 LTAKDDIQLGN
+953 LTAKENIPLGN

-987 KTYKNSIYI
+987 KTFKNSIYI
-996 KEDGEYVSEIP
+996 KEDGEYVSEIS

-1033 TTLQIGADKKGNGD
+1033 TTLQIGADKKGNGV

-1057 LNKSLNKSHGVFIS
+1057 LEKSRGVFIS

-1080 QLSGDYDVIDDIPDG
+1080 QLSGAYDVIDDIPDG
-1095 MEFSYM
+1095 MEFTYM
-1101 RVKWHGDE
+1101 RVKWHGD
-1109 YDASKVTSKTI
+1109 DASKVTSKTI
-1120 DNPGS
+1120 ENLDSNA
-1125 GWEFRENDST
+1125 WEQKYNDST
-1135 NDNGN
+1135 NDNEK
-1140 SEHTIYYVNIDRKQ
+1140 SEHTIYYVSKDKKRTMIQ
-1154 TKIRLGEFVSK
+1154 LGDFTSK
-1165 SIRDNNS
+1165 SVRDNNS

-1187 LGAQPSDFINKVTL
+1187 LGAQPNNFINKVTL
-1201 QKNGKDI
+1201 QKDGKDI
-1208 ATSSSQVPVK
+1208 ATSSSKVPVQ
-1218 LNKTDKN
+1218 LTKTDKN
-1225 IVKEIAKKNGQKLEF
+1225 IDKQLAETNGQKLKF

-1252 TNDNGGLTLVDRL
+1252 TNDNGELTLVDKL
-1265 GDNLR
+1265 GDNLK
-1270 LDITSVKVYKNNNEE
+1270 LDTTSVKVFNSNNEE
-1285 VTGCVIAYQ
+1285 LTNCKKSYQ
-1294 DKTLEISNIPNDVPI
+1294 NNILEIKIPNNIPI
-1309 KIRYT
+1309 KITYT
-1314 VTVNMKP
+1314 ATVNAKP
-1321 GDPVNIANTAYW
+1321 GDSVNIANTAYW

-1338 NGGDTVLESYS
+1338 NGGKTVQESYS
-1349 YSVSGTIGA
+1349 YNVSGIIGA

-1366 TKLDQ
+1366 TKQDE
-1371 NNLDKVLKG
+1371 NDIDKVLNG
-1380 ATFQIEKCTFD
+1380 ATFKIDKCTIEANGD
-1391 EYGKMATS
+1391 ITASEISTATT
-1399 DKMDL
+1399 DAN
-1404 TTGDDG
+1404 G
-1410 TIAQNLQYDTLYKI
+1410 TITKDLQYDTLYKI
-1424 TETKAPDGYVLNKEP
+1424 TETQAPDGYVLNKEP

-1444 VYKAKDSDVDTITQ
+1444 VYKAKDNDVAPIKQ
-1458 YLKTEDLRV
+1458 YLKDADLRV

-1474 SLGVTNHKGEI
+1474 SLNVMNHKGEI
-1485 TVVKKFINDAAGKST
+1485 TVVKKFINDAAGKSI

-1510 LYDDPNKLEKP
+1510 LYDDQNKW
-1521 LQPPKTITYSANDNP
+1521 LQTQPITYNVGDTQ
-1536 DKSVKFENLELDKTY
+1536 DKSVKFENLELNRTY

-1612 TGSVGTL
+1612 TGSIGTL

>member
-1 MIVQEYLRRL
+1 MQEYLRRL

-20 WKRIMI
+20 WKRVMI

-101 KDEQVSQE
+101 KDEQVSQV
-109 SEEETTTTT
+109 SEDEETT
-118 ETTTETTKQPFDLSL
+118 TTTETTKQPFDLSSE
-133 DANKDKIKS
+133 ANKDKITS
-142 IDVYYKDASDKW
+142 VFMYYKDANDKW
-154 QSLNSGTADPNSTE
+154 QNLDEGDAKPNSTE
-168 LYLKVEFYE
+168 LYLKVDFDK
-177 IDTEVLL
+177 IDTKNLL
-184 EQHDGILVYSLPD
+184 EQHNGILVYSLPK

-209 LLAGERNIGTIEIE
+209 LLAGKENIGKIEIE
-223 NNQVK
+223 NNQAK
-228 ITLKKDYL
+228 ITLYQTYL
-236 NELVTNSSNQLDG
+236 KNLVDKGSNQLDG

-259 TEINKNN
+259 TKINNTDGK
-266 GQATLVVG
+266 ATLTVG
-274 KKTVTLDYGP
+274 NKTVTLDYGP

-350 LTSEDNRKDPCD
+350 LTSEDNNKD
-362 PFETIEKSSSQSHGK
+362 PFETIISGATHGK
-377 IYKANIP
+377 IYKASIP
-384 DSNQT
+384 DATTKIPDAGVSD
-389 NITNP
+389 ITNP
-394 YIVWN
+394 CIVWN

-444 KGIGTA
+444 NGVDTA
-450 KFTPKID
+450 EFTPKID

-466 DGNITRNKDGSYTIP
+466 DGNITRNTDGSYTIP

-506 KHDLNTEIN
+506 KLDLNTEIN

-750 LQSTYNVVETKWVKI
+750 LQPTYNVVETKWVKI
-765 DDQNSFSLK
+765 DGQKTFSLK

-782 KNYYA
+782 KNYA
-787 YRFTYYAKP
+787 YRFTYYTKP
-796 DNLDTFTETKVKNK
+796 DNLDAFTETKVKNK

-817 KKGTGEFTFNKE
+817 KKGDGTITTFDKE
-829 DVSKETTLTIKGN
+829 DVSRETTLTIKGN
-842 LNLKAN
+842 LNLTAN
-848 KQSWYYKEPNT
+848 KQSWYYKEP

-864 ANGELYWVVD
+864 TNGELYWVVD
-874 IGGTQINKDMVFRD
+874 IGGSQINKDMVFRD
-888 LIKTGDGITPS
+888 LIKTGDGITNS
-899 NLRQGSLV
+899 ILREGSLV

-924 DIEDLKNKSGL
+924 DIEDLKNNSGL

-964 EKVYM
+964 DKVYM

-996 KEDGEYVSEIP
+996 KEDGEYVSEIV

-1018 LKELGQVFKYDGTKV
+1018 LKELGQVFKYDGKKV
-1033 TTLQIGADKKGNGD
+1033 TTLQIGADKKNNGD
-1047 ADPSKIDTNL
+1047 ADPSKIDTKL
-1057 LNKSLNKSHGVFIS
+1057 LDNSKGVFIS

-1101 RVKWHGDE
+1101 RVKWHGD
-1109 YDASKVTSKTI
+1109 DASQVTSKTI
-1120 DNPGS
+1120 ENFDS
-1125 GWEFRENDST
+1125 STWEQEYNDSK
-1135 NDNGN
+1135 NDNKN
-1140 SEHTIYYVNIDRKQ
+1140 SEHTIYYVSKDKKR
-1154 TKIRLGEFVSK
+1154 TMIRLGEFK
-1165 SIRDNNS
+1165 PMSIRDNNS

-1187 LGAQPSDFINKVTL
+1187 LGARPSDFTNKVTL

-1208 ATSSSQVPVK
+1208 ATSSSKVPVQ
-1218 LNKTDKN
+1218 LDDTDKN
-1225 IVKEIAKKNGQKLEF
+1225 INKELAKKNGQKLEF
-1240 EINTNQLGQTLP
+1240 EIDTNQLGQTLP
-1252 TNDNGGLTLVDRL
+1252 TNDNGGLTLVDKL

-1270 LDITSVKVYKNNNEE
+1270 LDMTSVKVYKNNNVEL
-1285 VTGCVIAYQ
+1285 TDCIKSYQ
-1294 DKTLEISNIPNDVPI
+1294 NNTLEISRIPNDVPI

-1338 NGGDTVLESYS
+1338 NGGDTVQESYS
-1349 YSVSGTIGA
+1349 YSVSGIIGA

-1371 NNLDKVLKG
+1371 NNLDTVLRG
-1380 ATFQIEKCTFD
+1380 ATFKIEKCEFD
-1391 EYGKMATS
+1391 GSGNMTTS
-1399 DKMDL
+1399 DISTE
-1404 TTGDDG
+1404 TTDESGNI
-1410 TIAQNLQYDTLYKI
+1410 TKNLEYNTLYKI
-1424 TETKAPDGYVLNKEP
+1424 TETKAPYGYILDDNP
-1439 IYIFD
+1439 IYILD
-1444 VYKAKDSDVDTITQ
+1444 VTKDHESYVDTVKQ
-1458 YLKTEDLRV
+1458 YLKNINLEV

-1474 SLGVTNHKGEI
+1474 NLQVRNHKGEI

-1500 KPVSGTYRFG
+1500 EPVSGTYRFG
-1510 LYDDPNKLEKP
+1510 LYDDKNTL
-1521 LQPPKTITYSANDNP
+1521 LQPIKTITYSANDNP

-1576 YQVVYKNETKNT
+1576 YQVVYKNETINT
-1588 DTSSAQNGETI
+1588 DTSSAQNGET
-1599 VVTNKSRTKILPS
+1599 VTVTNKSRTKILPS
-1612 TGSVGTL
+1612 TGSIGTL

-1638 INKNNR
+1638 INKNKR

>member
-1 MIVQEYLRRL
+1 MQEYLRRL

-42 PAQTLTCDKEE
+42 PAQTLACDKEE

-101 KDEQVSQE
+101 DEQVSQE

-118 ETTTETTKQPFDLSL
+118 TETTKQPFDLSSE
-133 DANKDKIKS
+133 ANKDKIKS
-142 IDVYYKDASDKW
+142 IDVYYKDANDKW
-154 QSLNSGTADPNSTE
+154 QNLDNGNVRPNSTE
-168 LYLKVEFYE
+168 LYLKVDFDK
-177 IDTEVLL
+177 IDTKNLL
-184 EQHDGILVYSLPD
+184 EQYNGILVYSLPD

-209 LLAGERNIGTIEIE
+209 LLAGEKIIGKIEIE
-223 NNQVK
+223 NNKVK
-228 ITLKKDYL
+228 INLDPTYLKDLINNKS
-236 NELVTNSSNQLDG
+236 NELNG

-259 TEINKNN
+259 TKINQNK
-266 GQATLVVG
+266 GEAKLVVG
-274 KKTVTLDYGP
+274 NKTVILDYGP

-394 YIVWN
+394 CIVWN

-427 INNSASLYS
+427 INNSASLHS

-444 KGIGTA
+444 KGVGTA

-457 YSNQFTKTV
+457 YKNQFTKTV
-466 DGNITRNKDGSYTIP
+466 DGNIIRNTDGSYTIP
-481 FKSYIS
+481 FKSSIS
-487 IHEATSNY
+487 IKKDTSNY

-520 YIHFNKSSFKLYKN
+520 YIHFDRNSFELRKN
-534 NDNNPV
+534 GKV
-540 DASQYNIK
+540 VESTQYNIK
-548 WSTDNTE
+548 WSTDNTN

-560 ENDNFRS
+560 DKDNFRS
-567 FVLSGNEDTPINLSP
+567 FILSGNENTQIDLSP
-582 GDSCYITYSVT
+582 GESCYITYNVI
-593 VKPEAFAKLHTD
+593 VKPEVFAKLHTD

-612 FIAHADNVDKQSKF
+612 FIAHADNVNKRDDFS
-626 TGGFE
+626 GGFE
-631 AWNSISNIKTYE
+631 ACYISPTIKAYE
-643 WNGKQVEHT
+643 WNGKQVEQT

-667 IYENKA
+667 IYENNK
-673 IQKDSTSDT
+673 IIKDLTSNT
-682 SFTIPEGSY
+682 NFTIPEGSY

-706 NEVKMTDTLTSKHMK
+706 NEVTMTDTLTSKHMK
-721 YVGYMKVDALEAEV
+721 YVGYMKVDALKAEM
-735 NSQKLQWDEASQNYK
+735 NSQELQWDEASQNYK
-750 LQSTYNVVETKWVKI
+750 LQPTYNVVETKWVKI
-765 DDQNSFSLK
+765 DGQKTFSLK

-782 KNYYA
+782 KNYA
-787 YRFTYYAKP
+787 YRFTYYAQP
-796 DNLDTFTETKVKNK
+796 GNLDAFTETKVKNK

-817 KKGTGEFTFNKE
+817 KKGDGTFTFNKE

-842 LNLKAN
+842 LNLNAN
-848 KQSWYYKEPNT
+848 KQSWYYKEP

-864 ANGELYWVVD
+864 TNGELYWVVD

-888 LIKTGDGITPS
+888 LIKTGDGITQS
-899 NLRQGSLV
+899 NLQEGSLV
-907 GIYKGTLPEGKN
+907 GIYKGTLPEGKK

-1007 AEKTLYTSPKI
+1007 AEKTLYTSPKV
-1018 LKELGQVFKYDGTKV
+1018 LKELGQVFKYDGIV
-1033 TTLQIGADKKGNGD
+1033 TTLKIGADKKDNGD
-1047 ADPSKIDTNL
+1047 ADPSKIDTKL
-1057 LNKSLNKSHGVFIS
+1057 LDNSKGIFIS

-1101 RVKWHGDE
+1101 RVKWHGD
-1109 YDASKVTSKTI
+1109 DASQVTSKTI
-1120 DNPGS
+1120 ENFDS
-1125 GWEFRENDST
+1125 STWEQEYNDSK
-1135 NDNGN
+1135 NDNKN
-1140 SEHTIYYVNIDRKQ
+1140 SEHTIYYVSKDKKR
-1154 TKIRLGEFVSK
+1154 TMIRLGDFKPMST
-1165 SIRDNNS
+1165 RDNNS

-1187 LGAQPSDFINKVTL
+1187 LGAQSNDFTNKVTL

-1208 ATSSSQVPVK
+1208 ATSSSKVPVQ
-1218 LNKTDKN
+1218 LGDTDKN
-1225 IVKEIAKKNGQKLEF
+1225 IDKEIAKKNGQKLDF

-1252 TNDNGGLTLVDRL
+1252 TNDDGGLTLVDKL

-1270 LDITSVKVYKNNNEE
+1270 LDATSVKVFKNENVELTDCKKSYQNN
-1285 VTGCVIAYQ
+1285 
-1294 DKTLEISNIPNDVPI
+1294 TLEISRIPNDVPI

-1321 GDPVNIANTAYW
+1321 GDFVNIANTAYW

-1338 NGGDTVLESYS
+1338 NGGDTVQESYR
-1349 YSVSGTIGA
+1349 YSVSGIIGA

-1380 ATFQIEKCTFD
+1380 ATFKIEKCTFD
-1391 EYGKMATS
+1391 GNGKMTTS
-1399 DKMDL
+1399 DISTE
-1404 TTGDDG
+1404 TTNESG
-1410 TIAQNLQYDTLYKI
+1410 TITKNLEYNTLYKI
-1424 TETKAPDGYVLNKEP
+1424 TETKAPNGYVLDTKP
-1439 IYIFD
+1439 IYILD
-1444 VYKAKDSDVDTITQ
+1444 VKKGNESYVDTVKQ
-1458 YLKTEDLRV
+1458 YLKNINLEV

-1474 SLGVTNHKGEI
+1474 NLQVRNHKGEI

-1500 KPVSGTYRFG
+1500 KPVSGIYRFG
-1510 LYDDPNKLEKP
+1510 LYDDPNKLDKR

-1576 YQVVYKNETKNT
+1576 YQVVYEKNGIAL
-1588 DTSSAQNGETI
+1588 SSDKSSKTI

-1612 TGSVGTL
+1612 TGSMGTL

>member
-1 MIVQEYLRRL
+1 MQEYLRRL

-42 PAQTLTCDKEE
+42 PAQTLACDKEE

-73 HTHTD
+73 HTHNE

-91 VVKDEPETQN
+91 VVEDEPETQN
-101 KDEQVSQE
+101 KDEQVSQV
-109 SEEETTTTT
+109 SEEETTTTTT

-133 DANKDKIKS
+133 DANKDKLKS
-142 IDVYYKDASDKW
+142 IVIYYKDEFGKW
-154 QSLNSGTADPNSTE
+154 KNLDSGNGNPNSTE
-168 LYLKVEFYE
+168 LYLKVDFDK
-177 IDTEVLL
+177 IDTKNLL
-184 EQHDGILVYSLPD
+184 EQYNGILVYSLPD

-209 LLAGERNIGTIEIE
+209 LLAGEKIIGKIEIE
-223 NNQVK
+223 NNKVK
-228 ITLKKDYL
+228 INLDPTYLKDLINNKS
-236 NELVTNSSNQLDG
+236 NELNG

-259 TEINKNN
+259 TKINQNK
-266 GQATLVVG
+266 GEAKLVVG
-274 KKTVTLDYGP
+274 GKTVTLNYGP

-341 GNISSTETT
+341 GNISSTETELNST
-350 LTSEDNRKDPCD
+350 DNKQD

-394 YIVWN
+394 CIVWN

-436 KGSTDTYD
+436 KSSTKTYD

-506 KHDLNTEIN
+506 KHDLNTETN

-520 YIHFNKSSFKLYKN
+520 YIHFDQNSFKLYYK
-534 NDNNPV
+534 NNPV

-548 WSTDNTE
+548 WSTDNTN

-560 ENDNFRS
+560 DKDNFRS
-567 FVLSGNEDTPINLSP
+567 FILSGNENTQIDLSP
-582 GDSCYITYSVT
+582 GESCYITYNVI
-593 VKPEAFAKLHTD
+593 VKPEVFAKLHTD

-612 FIAHADNVDKQSKF
+612 FIAHADNVNKRDDFS
-626 TGGFE
+626 GGFE
-631 AWNSISNIKTYE
+631 AWNSIANIKTYE
-643 WNGKQVEHT
+643 WNAKQVEKI
-652 ATTSSKIETMSGDRF
+652 ATTTPKTETMSGDRF
-667 IYENKA
+667 IYENENNK
-673 IQKDSTSDT
+673 ITDDSTLNT

-750 LQSTYNVVETKWVKI
+750 LQPTYNVVETKWVKI
-765 DDQNSFSLK
+765 DGQKTFSLK

-782 KNYYA
+782 KNYA

-796 DNLDTFTETKVKNK
+796 DSLDAFTETKVKNK

-817 KKGTGEFTFNKE
+817 KKGDGTFTFNKE

-842 LNLKAN
+842 LNLTAN
-848 KQSWYYKEPNT
+848 KQSWYYKEP

-864 ANGELYWVVD
+864 TNGELYWVVD
-874 IGGTQINKDMVFRD
+874 IGGSQINKDMVFRD
-888 LIKTGDGITPS
+888 LIKTGDGITNS
-899 NLRQGSLV
+899 ILREGSLV
-907 GIYKGTLPEGKN
+907 GIYKGTLLEGKN

-924 DIEDLKNKSGL
+924 DIEDLKNNSGL

-996 KEDGEYVSEIP
+996 KEDGEYVSEIV

-1047 ADPSKIDTNL
+1047 ADPSKIDTKL
-1057 LNKSLNKSHGVFIS
+1057 LDNSKGVFIS

-1101 RVKWHGDE
+1101 RVKWHGD
-1109 YDASKVTSKTI
+1109 DASQVTSKTI
-1120 DNPGS
+1120 ENFDS
-1125 GWEFRENDST
+1125 STWEQEYNDSK
-1135 NDNGN
+1135 NDNKN
-1140 SEHTIYYVNIDRKQ
+1140 SEHTIYYVSKDKKR
-1154 TKIRLGEFVSK
+1154 TMIRLGDFKPMST
-1165 SIRDNNS
+1165 RDNNS

-1187 LGAQPSDFINKVTL
+1187 LGAQSNDFTNKVTL

-1208 ATSSSQVPVK
+1208 ATSSSKVPVQ
-1218 LNKTDKN
+1218 LGDTDKN
-1225 IVKEIAKKNGQKLEF
+1225 IDKEIAKKNGQKLDF

-1252 TNDNGGLTLVDRL
+1252 TNDDGGLTLVDKL

-1270 LDITSVKVYKNNNEE
+1270 LDMTSVKVYKNNNVEL
-1285 VTGCVIAYQ
+1285 TDCIKSYQ
-1294 DKTLEISNIPNDVPI
+1294 NNILEISRIPNDVPI

-1321 GDPVNIANTAYW
+1321 GDAVNIANTAYW

-1338 NGGDTVLESYS
+1338 NGGDTVQESYS
-1349 YSVSGTIGA
+1349 YSVSGIIQT
-1358 SSVVNFKL
+1358 SSVVKFKL

-1371 NNLDKVLKG
+1371 NNLDTVLRG
-1380 ATFQIEKCTFD
+1380 ATFKIEKCTFD
-1391 EYGKMATS
+1391 ESGNMTTS
-1399 DKMDL
+1399 DISTE
-1404 TTGDDG
+1404 TTNENGII
-1410 TIAQNLQYDTLYKI
+1410 TEQLQYDTLYRI
-1424 TETKAPDGYVLNKEP
+1424 TETQAPYGYVLDDKP
-1439 IYIFD
+1439 IYILD
-1444 VYKAKDSDVDTITQ
+1444 VKDKDNYVNTVKQKIKDGELNILYKQ
-1458 YLKTEDLRV
+1458 
-1467 SYQEENF
+1467 ENF
-1474 SLGVTNHKGEI
+1474 DLDVMNHKGEI

-1500 KPVSGTYRFG
+1500 KPVSGIYTFG
-1510 LYDDPNKLEKP
+1510 LYDDKNKLDEKAIIYGAGD
-1521 LQPPKTITYSANDNP
+1521 TP
-1536 DKSVKFENLELDKTY
+1536 DKSVKFENLELNKTY
-1551 YVYELDDKDQP
+1551 YVYELDDQDKP
-1562 ITDTSK
+1562 IKDTSK

-1576 YQVVYKNETKNT
+1576 YQVVYEKNGITLSSEKN
-1588 DTSSAQNGETI
+1588 SEKI

-1612 TGSVGTL
+1612 TGSMGTL

-1624 GATLVVASLICLSN
+1624 GATLVVASLICLSK